1 MSEKA
6 NKTETA
12 ETSKPTEIGGASLS
26 GLSRPSGLS
35 KTDSPIATAIF
46 AREAVR
52 DGIARVYRALGRELP
67 PKASLLE
74 LLSDM
79 QLREFIADDD
89 RLRDLEFI
97 RVLGMNAEHK
107 RKVKRT
113 HALLAADTCTSFLE
127 TVEAKLEGRA
137 VQSRSCD
144 ISEAETRRAYIDV
157 YLEEAGWD
165 VLENDGV
172 ALPGKACVE
181 IKVEGMP
188 NNTGEGFCDYVLYG
202 RDLKPL
208 AVIEAKKTSVGPEKG
223 RQQVKLYGECLE
235 KKYGYTPIL
244 YYTNGYQIWCIDGF
258 YPSRQIRAFHTVD
271 ELERLIQK
279 RNRKSLKGIDLK
291 VNRDIAGRDYQ
302 ITAVTKICEK
312 LSDKKRAGLLV
323 MATGTG
329 KTRTVISLVDVLS
342 RQNWVTNVLFLA
354 DRTSLV
360 KQAHDA
366 FKDHLPDYPRS
377 VISDAALKG
386 SPNARISFST
396 YQTMINKIDGVEKEF
411 TAGRFDLVVV
421 DEAHRSIFNKFGA
434 IFKYFDALLVGL
446 TATPRGEVDKN
457 TYSLFQCESD
467 IPDFDYSMEQGFKDD
482 VLKPYRVVTRTSHV
496 LSRGI
501 TYRECS
507 DEERKQLDE
516 AFDDEPPD
524 RIESSR
530 IFNTVYNQDTV
541 DKVID
546 EVLERGLKVEGGE
559 TIGKTIVFAYNHKH
573 ADLIVKRIK
582 ERHPHDDDWCQ
593 LVDNYVNYAD
603 TLVEKFKHD
612 PKFRIAV
619 SVDMLD
625 TGIDVPEVLNLVFF
639 KPVRSRI
646 KFIQM
651 IGRGTRPCKHV
662 FAPGKDKTEFRIFD
676 YCDNFKFFGQQKNE
690 VEVEKSLSVSQQA
703 FAARVGILV
712 ELQKAENRKYLFN
725 KNYHIELQKEL
736 LAQVLRLKDDAH
748 SCRIQVREMMP
759 HIDRY
764 ITAESWQCVSEVQM
778 AEINRY
784 IAPLVDCGE
793 SDDIRT
799 KMYDLRMLRIQ
810 LAILMSGNLTKK
822 VMKDVEAVVAMAKIL
837 MTKYSIPEVEA
848 KNEDIESLVNEMFWK
863 LPSVEAVENWRRKLR
878 DIMKYATGE
887 GENIVFVDIGDVI
900 TPGDP
905 VDVGIEFRTY
915 RQKVIDF
922 LRENWSLPVVEKIH
936 KLEPLTDADM
946 GELED
951 ILWHKL
957 GTKADYDG
965 EDYAGSLA
973 GFVRSLVGLDQVA
986 VNEKFGQYLT
996 GNVLNANQQE
1006 FVKMVINYVREN
1018 GEITRND
1025 LVNSYPFRFMKPAI
1039 QLFGD
1044 KMPLLLDVIA
1054 ELEKLLPKAA

>member
-1 MSEKA
+1 MTIKDI
-6 NKTETA
+6 KQKIA
-12 ETSKPTEIGGASLS
+12 EVAGKKDPA
-26 GLSRPSGLS
+26 
-35 KTDSPIATAIF
+35 ATAV
-46 AREAVR
+46 ACRGAVR
-52 DGIARVYRALGRELP
+52 DCVGAIYQSKGVEIP

-74 LLSDM
+74 LLSDAPV
-79 QLREFIADDD
+79 REFIADDD
-89 RLRDLEFI
+89 RLRDLEFV
-97 RVLGMNAEHK
+97 RVLGMNAEHN

-113 HALLAADTCTSFLE
+113 HAQFAADACTSFLE
-127 TVEAKLEGRA
+127 AVEAKLEGRTMPP
-137 VQSRSCD
+137 RSYD
-144 ISEAETRRAYIDV
+144 INEAETRRAYIDV

-165 VLENDGV
+165 VLEAEG
-172 ALPGKACVE
+172 AMLPGKACVE

-188 NNTGEGFCDYVLYG
+188 NSAGEGFCDYVLYG

-208 AVIEAKKTSVGPEKG
+208 AVVEAKKTTVGPEKG
-223 RQQVKLYGECLE
+223 RQQVKLYGECLK

-258 YPSRQIRAFHTVD
+258 YPSRKIRAFHTID

-279 RNRKSLKGIDLK
+279 RDRKSLKGIDLQI
-291 VNRDIAGRDYQ
+291 NRDIAGRDYQ

-329 KTRTVISLVDVLS
+329 KTRTVISLVDVLE

-366 FKDHLPDYPRS
+366 FQEHLPDYPRS

-386 SPNARISFST
+386 SSNARISFST
-396 YQTMINKIDGVEKEF
+396 YQTMINKIDGAEKEF

-421 DEAHRSIFNKFGA
+421 DEAHRSIFNKYGA

-457 TYSLFQCESD
+457 TYSIFQCESD
-467 IPDFDYSMEQGFKDD
+467 VPDFDYSMEQGFKDD
-482 VLKPYRVVTRTSHV
+482 VLKPYRVVSRTSQV

-516 AFDDEPPD
+516 AFNDEPPD
-524 RIESSR
+524 EIAASR

-546 EVLERGLKVEGGE
+546 EVIERGLKVDGGE
-559 TIGKTIVFAYNHKH
+559 TIGKTIIFAYNHRH

-582 ERHPHDDDWCQ
+582 ERYPHDDDWCQ

-612 PKFRIAV
+612 SKFRIAV

-625 TGIDVPEVLNLVFF
+625 TGIDVPEILNLVFF

-651 IGRGTRPCKHV
+651 IGRGTRPCKNV

-676 YCDNFKFFGQQKNE
+676 YCDNFKFFGQQKPE
-690 VEVEKSLSVSQQA
+690 TEAAKTLSISQQA

-712 ELQKAENRKYLFN
+712 ELQKAQNRQFQFN
-725 KNYHIELQKEL
+725 KDYHAELQKEL
-736 LAQVLRLKDDAH
+736 QGQILKLKDEAH

-759 HIDRY
+759 HIDRFC
-764 ITAESWQCVSEVQM
+764 ALESWQCISEVQM

-784 IAPLVDCGE
+784 VAPLVDGGE
-793 SDDIRT
+793 GDDIRT

-810 LAILMSGNLTKK
+810 LAILVNGGLTKK
-822 VMKDVEAVVAMAKIL
+822 VMKDVEAVVTMARIL

-848 KNEDIESLVNEMFWK
+848 KSEDIEALADELFWK
-863 LPSVEAVENWRRKLR
+863 EPTLEAVEKWRRKLR
-878 DIMKYATGE
+878 DIMKYASGDGE
-887 GENIVFVDIGDVI
+887 SVVFVDIEDVI
-900 TPGDP
+900 KPGDP
-905 VDVGIEFRTY
+905 IDIGIEFRTY
-915 RQKVIDF
+915 RQKVIDY
-922 LRENWSLPVVEKIH
+922 LRENWSLPVVEKIQ
-936 KLEPLTDADM
+936 KLEPLTNDDM
-946 GELED
+946 AELED

-957 GTKADYDG
+957 GSKTDYDG
-965 EDYAGSLA
+965 EDYPGSLA
-973 GFVRSLVGLDQVA
+973 GFVRSLVGLDQEA

-996 GNVLNANQQE
+996 GTVFNSSQQE
-1006 FVKMVINYVREN
+1006 FIKMVINYVREN

-1025 LVNSYPFRFMKPAI
+1025 LVNSYPFKFLQPV

-1044 KMPLLLDVIA
+1044 KMPLLLDVISK
-1054 ELEKLLPKAA
+1054 LEHLVATAA

>member
-1 MSEKA
+1 M
-6 NKTETA
+6 
-12 ETSKPTEIGGASLS
+12 
-26 GLSRPSGLS
+26 
-35 KTDSPIATAIF
+35 
-46 AREAVR
+46 
-52 DGIARVYRALGRELP
+52 
-67 PKASLLE
+67 
-74 LLSDM
+74 
-79 QLREFIADDD
+79 
-89 RLRDLEFI
+89 
-97 RVLGMNAEHK
+97 
-107 RKVKRT
+107 
-113 HALLAADTCTSFLE
+113 
-127 TVEAKLEGRA
+127 
-137 VQSRSCD
+137 
-144 ISEAETRRAYIDV
+144 
-157 YLEEAGWD
+157 
-165 VLENDGV
+165 
-172 ALPGKACVE
+172 
-181 IKVEGMP
+181 
-188 NNTGEGFCDYVLYG
+188 
-202 RDLKPL
+202 
-208 AVIEAKKTSVGPEKG
+208 
-223 RQQVKLYGECLE
+223 
-235 KKYGYTPIL
+235 
-244 YYTNGYQIWCIDGF
+244 
-258 YPSRQIRAFHTVD
+258 
-271 ELERLIQK
+271 
-279 RNRKSLKGIDLK
+279 
-291 VNRDIAGRDYQ
+291 
-302 ITAVTKICEK
+302 
-312 LSDKKRAGLLV
+312 
-323 MATGTG
+323 
-329 KTRTVISLVDVLS
+329 
-342 RQNWVTNVLFLA
+342 
-354 DRTSLV
+354 
-360 KQAHDA
+360 
-366 FKDHLPDYPRS
+366 
-377 VISDAALKG
+377 
-386 SPNARISFST
+386 
-396 YQTMINKIDGVEKEF
+396 
-411 TAGRFDLVVV
+411 
-421 DEAHRSIFNKFGA
+421 
-434 IFKYFDALLVGL
+434 
-446 TATPRGEVDKN
+446 
-457 TYSLFQCESD
+457 
-467 IPDFDYSMEQGFKDD
+467 
-482 VLKPYRVVTRTSHV
+482 
-496 LSRGI
+496 
-501 TYRECS
+501 
-507 DEERKQLDE
+507 
-516 AFDDEPPD
+516 
-524 RIESSR
+524 
-530 IFNTVYNQDTV
+530 
-541 DKVID
+541 
-546 EVLERGLKVEGGE
+546 
-559 TIGKTIVFAYNHKH
+559 
-573 ADLIVKRIK
+573 
-582 ERHPHDDDWCQ
+582 
-593 LVDNYVNYAD
+593 NYAD

-651 IGRGTRPCKHV
+651 IGRGTRPCKNV

-725 KNYHIELQKEL
+725 KNYHIELQKAL

-793 SDDIRT
+793 GDDIRT

-810 LAILMSGNLTKK
+810 LAILMSGDLTKK

-922 LRENWSLPVVEKIH
+922 LRENWSLPVVEKIY

-973 GFVRSLVGLDQVA
+973 GFVRSLVGLDQAA

-996 GNVLNANQQE
+996 GNVFNANQQE

-1054 ELEKLLPKAA
+1054 EVEKLLPKAA

>member
-1 MSEKA
+1 MTIKDIIR
-6 NKTETA
+6 KVA
-12 ETSKPTEIGGASLS
+12 EAVGKKDPA
-26 GLSRPSGLS
+26 
-35 KTDSPIATAIF
+35 ATAI
-46 AREAVR
+46 ACRGAVR
-52 DGIARVYRALGRELP
+52 DCVGEIYKRKGAEMP
-67 PKASLLE
+67 SKASLLE
-74 LLSDM
+74 LLADT
-79 QLREFIADDD
+79 LVREFVADDD
-89 RLRDLEFI
+89 RMRDLEFVRI
-97 RVLGMNAEHK
+97 LGINAEHN

-113 HALLAADTCTSFLE
+113 HAQLAAETCTSFLE
-127 TVEAKLEGRA
+127 SVDAKLDGRA
-137 VQSRSCD
+137 AAQRPRS
-144 ISEAETRRAYIDV
+144 ITEAETRHAYIDV
-157 YLEEAGWD
+157 YLEEAGWE
-165 VLENDGV
+165 VLEIEG
-172 ALPGKACVE
+172 AMLPGKACVE

-258 YPSRQIRAFHTVD
+258 YPSRQVRAFHTLE
-271 ELERLIQK
+271 ELERLIQ
-279 RNRKSLKGIDLK
+279 RRGRKSLRDIDLQI
-291 VNRDIAGRDYQ
+291 NRDIAGRDYQ

-312 LSDKKRAGLLV
+312 FSDRKRAGLLV

-329 KTRTVISLVDVLS
+329 KTRTVISLVDVLE
-342 RQNWVTNVLFLA
+342 RHNWVTNVLFLA

-366 FKDHLPDYPRS
+366 FQEHLPDYPRS
-377 VISDAALKG
+377 VVSDAALKG
-386 SPNARISFST
+386 SSNARICFST
-396 YQTMINKIDGVEKEF
+396 YQTMINKIDGTEKEF

-421 DEAHRSIFNKFGA
+421 DEAHRSIFNKYGA

-467 IPDFDYSMEQGFKDD
+467 VPDFDYSMEQGFKDG
-482 VLKPYRVVTRTSHV
+482 VLKPYRVVSRTSHV
-496 LSRGI
+496 LSCGI

-516 AFDDEPPD
+516 AFDDVPPD

-546 EVLERGLKVEGGE
+546 EVLERGLKIDGGE
-559 TIGKTIVFAYNHKH
+559 TIGKTIIFAYNHKH

-582 ERHPHDDDWCQ
+582 KRHPHDDDWCQ

-603 TLVEKFKHD
+603 SLVEKFKHD

-625 TGIDVPEVLNLVFF
+625 TGIDVPEILNLVFF

-651 IGRGTRPCKHV
+651 IGRGTRPCKNV
-662 FAPGKDKTEFRIFD
+662 FAPGKDKTEFRILD
-676 YCDNFKFFGQQKNE
+676 YCENFKFFGHQKNE

-703 FAARVGILV
+703 FAVRVGILV

-725 KNYHIELQKEL
+725 KNYHVELQKEL
-736 LAQVLRLKDDAH
+736 LAQVLGLKDDAH

-764 ITAESWQCVSEVQM
+764 CTPESWQCVSEVQM

-784 IAPLVDCGE
+784 IAPLVDGGE
-793 SDDIRT
+793 GDDIRT

-810 LAILMSGNLTKK
+810 LAILMCGDLTKK
-822 VMKDVEAVVAMAKIL
+822 VINDVEAVIAMAKIL

-848 KNEDIESLVNEMFWK
+848 KSEDIESLVNEMFWK
-863 LPSVEAVENWRRKLR
+863 MPSIEAVENWRRKLR
-878 DIMKYATGE
+878 DIMKFATGE

-905 VDVGIEFRTY
+905 VNVGIEFRTY

-957 GTKADYDG
+957 GSKIDYDG

-973 GFVRSLVGLDQVA
+973 GFVRSLVGLDQAA
-986 VNEKFGQYLT
+986 VNEKFGRYLT
-996 GNVLNANQQE
+996 GTVFNSNQQE

-1018 GEITRND
+1018 GEITRSD
-1025 LVNSYPFRFMKPAI
+1025 LVNSYPFKFMKPAI

-1044 KMPLLLDVIA
+1044 KMPLLLNVIT
-1054 ELEKLLPKAA
+1054 ELEKLIPSAA

>member
-1 MSEKA
+1 MTIKDLIRKIADVAGA
-6 NKTETA
+6 NDPA
-12 ETSKPTEIGGASLS
+12 
-26 GLSRPSGLS
+26 
-35 KTDSPIATAIF
+35 ATAVTC
-46 AREAVR
+46 RGAVR
-52 DGIARVYRALGRELP
+52 DCVGEIYKSKGAEMP

-74 LLSDM
+74 LLADTPV
-79 QLREFIADDD
+79 REFVADDD
-89 RLRDLEFI
+89 RFRDLEFV

-113 HALLAADTCTSFLE
+113 YAQLAAEISVDFLE
-127 TVEAKLEGRA
+127 MVDAKLNGGGRGVSA
-137 VQSRSCD
+137 LPSVPQPG

-165 VLENDGV
+165 VLEAEGTM
-172 ALPGKACVE
+172 LPGKACIE

-188 NNTGEGFCDYVLYG
+188 NNAGEGFCDYVLYG

-208 AVIEAKKTSVGPEKG
+208 AVIEAKKATVGPEKG

-258 YPSRQIRAFHTVD
+258 YPSRQIRAFHTLE

-279 RNRKSLKGIDLK
+279 RNRKSLKGIDLQI
-291 VNRDIAGRDYQ
+291 NRDIAGRDYQ

-329 KTRTVISLVDVLS
+329 KTRTVISLVDVLA
-342 RQNWVTNVLFLA
+342 RQNWITNVLFLA

-360 KQAHDA
+360 KQAHDS
-366 FKDHLPDYPRS
+366 FQEHLPDYPRS
-377 VISDAALKG
+377 VISDSALKG

-396 YQTMINKIDGVEKEF
+396 YQTMINKIDGAEKEF

-421 DEAHRSIFNKFGA
+421 DEAHRSIFNKYGA

-467 IPDFDYSMEQGFKDD
+467 VPDFDYSMEQGFKDD
-482 VLKPYRVVTRTSHV
+482 VLKPYRVVSRTSQV

-516 AFDDEPPD
+516 AFNDEPPD
-524 RIESSR
+524 EIAASR

-546 EVLERGLKVEGGE
+546 EVIERGLKVDGGE
-559 TIGKTIVFAYNHKH
+559 TIGKTIIFAYNHRH

-582 ERHPHDDDWCQ
+582 KRYPHDDDWCQ

-625 TGIDVPEVLNLVFF
+625 TGIDVPEILNLVFF

-651 IGRGTRPCKHV
+651 IGRGTRPCKNV

-676 YCDNFKFFGQQKNE
+676 YCDNFKFFGQQKPE
-690 VEVEKSLSVSQQA
+690 TEAAKALSISQQA

-712 ELQKAENRKYLFN
+712 ELQKAQNRQFQFN
-725 KNYHIELQKEL
+725 KDYHAELQKEL
-736 LAQVLRLKDDAH
+736 HGQVLKLKDEAH

-759 HIDRY
+759 HIDRFC
-764 ITAESWQCVSEVQM
+764 ASESWQCISEVQM

-784 IAPLVDCGE
+784 VAPLVDGGE
-793 SDDIRT
+793 GDDIRT
-799 KMYDLRMLRIQ
+799 KMYDLRMLRIE
-810 LAILMSGNLTKK
+810 LAVLMSGGLTDTVKR
-822 VMKDVEAVVAMAKIL
+822 DVEAVVAMVKIL
-837 MTKYSIPEVEA
+837 MTKYSIPQVEA
-848 KNEDIESLVNEMFWK
+848 KSEDIEALADEMFWRV
-863 LPSVEAVENWRRKLR
+863 PSIEAVEKWRRKLR
-878 DIMKYATGE
+878 DIMKYARGDGE
-887 GENIVFVDIGDVI
+887 EAVFVNIGDEI
-900 TPGDP
+900 KPGEP
-905 VDVGIEFRTY
+905 INIGIEFRTY
-915 RQKVIDF
+915 RQKVIDY
-922 LRENWSLPVVEKIH
+922 LRENWSLPVVEKIQ
-936 KLEPLTDADM
+936 KLEPLTDDDM
-946 GELED
+946 AELED

-957 GTKADYDG
+957 GSKTDYDG
-965 EDYAGSLA
+965 EDYPGSLA
-973 GFVRSLVGLDQVA
+973 GFVRSLVGLDQEA

-996 GNVLNANQQE
+996 GTVFNSSQQE
-1006 FVKMVINYVREN
+1006 FIKMVINYVREN

-1025 LVNSYPFRFMKPAI
+1025 LVNSYPFKFLHPV

-1044 KMPLLLDVIA
+1044 KMPLLLNVVT
-1054 ELEKLLPKAA
+1054 ELEKLLPRAA

>member
-1 MSEKA
+1 MTIKDI
-6 NKTETA
+6 KQKIA
-12 ETSKPTEIGGASLS
+12 EVAGKKDPA
-26 GLSRPSGLS
+26 
-35 KTDSPIATAIF
+35 ATAV
-46 AREAVR
+46 ACRGAVR
-52 DGIARVYRALGRELP
+52 DCVGAIYQSKGVEIP

-74 LLSDM
+74 LLSDAPV
-79 QLREFIADDD
+79 REFIADDD
-89 RLRDLEFI
+89 RLRDLEFV
-97 RVLGMNAEHK
+97 RVLGMNAEHN

-113 HALLAADTCTSFLE
+113 HAQFAADACTSFLE
-127 TVEAKLEGRA
+127 AVEAKLEGRTMPP
-137 VQSRSCD
+137 RSYD

-165 VLENDGV
+165 VLEAEG
-172 ALPGKACVE
+172 AMLPGKACVE

-188 NNTGEGFCDYVLYG
+188 NSAGEGFCDYVLYG

-208 AVIEAKKTSVGPEKG
+208 AVVEAKKTTVGPEKG
-223 RQQVKLYGECLE
+223 RQQVKLYGECLK

-258 YPSRQIRAFHTVD
+258 YPSRKIRAFHTID

-279 RNRKSLKGIDLK
+279 RDRKSLKGIDLQI
-291 VNRDIAGRDYQ
+291 NRDIAGRDYQ

-329 KTRTVISLVDVLS
+329 KTRTVISLVDVLE

-366 FKDHLPDYPRS
+366 FQEHLPDYPRS

-386 SPNARISFST
+386 SSNARISFST
-396 YQTMINKIDGVEKEF
+396 YQTMINKIDGAEKEF

-421 DEAHRSIFNKFGA
+421 DEAHRSIFNKYGA

-457 TYSLFQCESD
+457 TYSIFQCESD
-467 IPDFDYSMEQGFKDD
+467 VPDFDYSMEQGFKDD
-482 VLKPYRVVTRTSHV
+482 VLKPYRVVSRTSQV

-516 AFDDEPPD
+516 AFNDEPPD
-524 RIESSR
+524 EIAASR

-546 EVLERGLKVEGGE
+546 EVIERGLKVDGGE
-559 TIGKTIVFAYNHKH
+559 TIGKTIIFAYNHRH

-582 ERHPHDDDWCQ
+582 ERYPHDDDWCQ

-625 TGIDVPEVLNLVFF
+625 TGIDVPEILNLVFF

-651 IGRGTRPCKHV
+651 IGRGTRPCKNV

-676 YCDNFKFFGQQKNE
+676 YCDNFKFFGQQKPE
-690 VEVEKSLSVSQQA
+690 TEAAKTLSISQQA

-712 ELQKAENRKYLFN
+712 ELQKAQNRQFQFN
-725 KNYHIELQKEL
+725 KDYHAELQKEL
-736 LAQVLRLKDDAH
+736 QGQILKLKDEAH

-759 HIDRY
+759 HIDRFC
-764 ITAESWQCVSEVQM
+764 ASESWQCISEVQM

-784 IAPLVDCGE
+784 VAPLVDGGE
-793 SDDIRT
+793 GDDIRT

-810 LAILMSGNLTKK
+810 LAILVNGGLTKK
-822 VMKDVEAVVAMAKIL
+822 VMKDVEAVVAMARIL

-848 KNEDIESLVNEMFWK
+848 KSEDIEALADELFWK
-863 LPSVEAVENWRRKLR
+863 EPTLEAVEKWRRKLR
-878 DIMKYATGE
+878 DIMKYASGDGE
-887 GENIVFVDIGDVI
+887 SVVFVDIEDVI
-900 TPGDP
+900 KPGDP
-905 VDVGIEFRTY
+905 IDIGIEFRTY
-915 RQKVIDF
+915 RQKVIDY
-922 LRENWSLPVVEKIH
+922 LRENWSLPVVEKIQ
-936 KLEPLTDADM
+936 KLEPLTNDDM
-946 GELED
+946 AELED

-957 GTKADYDG
+957 GSKTDYDG
-965 EDYAGSLA
+965 EDYPGSLA
-973 GFVRSLVGLDQVA
+973 GFVRSLVGLDQEA

-996 GNVLNANQQE
+996 GTVFNSSQQE
-1006 FVKMVINYVREN
+1006 FIKMVINYVREN

-1025 LVNSYPFRFMKPAI
+1025 LVNSYPFKFLHPV

-1044 KMPLLLDVIA
+1044 KMPILLNVVT
-1054 ELEKLLPKAA
+1054 ELEKLLPRAA

>member
-1 MSEKA
+1 MTIKDLIR
-6 NKTETA
+6 KIA
-12 ETSKPTEIGGASLS
+12 EVAGKKDPA
-26 GLSRPSGLS
+26 
-35 KTDSPIATAIF
+35 ATAVACRGAI
-46 AREAVR
+46 R
-52 DGIARVYRALGRELP
+52 DGVGAIYKSKGTELP

-74 LLSDM
+74 LLADTSV
-79 QLREFIADDD
+79 REFIADDD
-89 RLRDLEFI
+89 CLRDLEFV
-97 RVLGMNAEHK
+97 RVLGMNAEHR
-107 RKVKRT
+107 RKVKRA
-113 HALLAADTCTSFLE
+113 HAQLAAETCTSFLE
-127 TVEAKLEGRA
+127 AVDAKLEGRVA
-137 VQSRSCD
+137 PGRPCG
-144 ISEAETRRAYIDV
+144 ITEAETRRAYIDV

-165 VLENDGV
+165 VLETEGTM
-172 ALPGKACVE
+172 LPGKACVE

-202 RDLKPL
+202 RDLRPL

-235 KKYGYTPIL
+235 RKYGYTPIL

-258 YPSRQIRAFHTVD
+258 YPSRQIRAFHTLE

-279 RNRKSLKGIDLK
+279 RGRKSLKGCDLRI
-291 VNRDIAGRDYQ
+291 NRDIAGRDYQ

-312 LSDKKRAGLLV
+312 LSDRKRAGLLV

-329 KTRTVISLVDVLS
+329 KTRTVISLVDVLA

-360 KQAHDA
+360 KQAHDS
-366 FKDHLPDYPRS
+366 FQDHLPDYTRS

-396 YQTMINKIDGVEKEF
+396 YQTMINKIDGEEKAF
-411 TAGRFDLVVV
+411 TAGRFDLIVV
-421 DEAHRSIFNKFGA
+421 DEAHRSIFNKYGA
-434 IFKYFDALLVGL
+434 IFRYFDALLVGL

-467 IPDFDYSMEQGFKDD
+467 VPDFDYSMEQGFTDD

-507 DEERKQLDE
+507 DEERKQLDT

-546 EVLERGLKVEGGE
+546 EVMERGLKVDGGE
-559 TIGKTIVFAYNHKH
+559 TIGKTIVFAYNHRH

-582 ERHPHDDDWCQ
+582 ERYPHDDDWCQ

-625 TGIDVPEVLNLVFF
+625 TGIDVPEILNLVFF

-651 IGRGTRPCKHV
+651 IGRGTRPCKNV
-662 FAPGKDKTEFRIFD
+662 FTPGKDKTEFRIFD
-676 YCDNFKFFGQQKNE
+676 YCDNFKFFGQRKNE
-690 VEVEKSLSVSQQA
+690 DESAKTLSVSQQA
-703 FAARVGILV
+703 FLARVGILL
-712 ELQKAENRKYLFN
+712 ELQKAKNRQFQFN
-725 KNYHIELQKEL
+725 KGYHAELQKEL
-736 LAQVLRLKDDAH
+736 LTQVLKLKDATH
-748 SCRIQVREMMP
+748 SCRLQVREMMP
-759 HIDRY
+759 HIDRF
-764 ITAESWQCVSEVQM
+764 TMPESWQCLSEVQTS
-778 AEINRY
+778 EIGRY
-784 IAPLVDCGE
+784 IAPLVDGGE
-793 SDDIRT
+793 GDDIRT
-799 KMYDLRMLRIQ
+799 KIYDLRMLRIERTV
-810 LAILMSGNLTKK
+810 LLSGGLSNE
-822 VMKDVEAVVAMAKIL
+822 VMNDVKAVVAMARIL

-848 KNEDIESLVNEMFWK
+848 KSEDIEALADELFWRIPSL
-863 LPSVEAVENWRRKLR
+863 EAVEKWRRKLR
-878 DIMKYATGE
+878 DVMKYACGDGE
-887 GENIVFVDIGDVI
+887 RIVFVDIGDKI
-900 TPGDP
+900 SPGDP
-905 VDVGIEFRTY
+905 VNAGIEFRTY
-915 RQKVIDF
+915 RQKVVDF
-922 LRENWSLPVVEKIH
+922 LRENWSLPVIERIH
-936 KLEPLTDADM
+936 KLQPLTDADM
-946 GELED
+946 NELED

-957 GTKADYDG
+957 GNKTDYEG
-965 EDYAGSLA
+965 EKYKGSLA
-973 GFVRSLVGLDQVA
+973 GFVRSLVGLDQAA
-986 VNEKFGQYLT
+986 VNEMFGQYLT
-996 GNVLNANQQE
+996 GNILNSRQQE
-1006 FVKMVINYVREN
+1006 FVKMIINYVREN
-1018 GEITRND
+1018 GEISRND
-1025 LVNSYPFRFMKPAI
+1025 LVNSYPFQFLQPV

-1044 KMPLLLDVIA
+1044 KMPLLLNVIM
-1054 ELEKLLPKAA
+1054 ELEKLLPRAA

>member
-1 MSEKA
+1 MTIKDIIR
-6 NKTETA
+6 KIA
-12 ETSKPTEIGGASLS
+12 EVAGKKDPA
-26 GLSRPSGLS
+26 
-35 KTDSPIATAIF
+35 AMAV
-46 AREAVR
+46 ACREAVR
-52 DGIARVYRALGRELP
+52 DGVGAIYQSKGVEMP

-74 LLSDM
+74 LLADAPV
-79 QLREFIADDD
+79 REFIGDDD
-89 RLRDLEFI
+89 RLRDLEFV
-97 RVLGMNAEHK
+97 RVLGMNAEHS
-107 RKVKRT
+107 RKVKRG
-113 HALLAADTCTSFLE
+113 HAQLAAEICTVFLE
-127 TVEAKLEGRA
+127 AVDAKIEGRVA
-137 VQSRSCD
+137 PPRSCD
-144 ISEAETRRAYIDV
+144 ITEAETRRTYIDV
-157 YLEEAGWD
+157 YLGEAGWD
-165 VLENDGV
+165 VLEKEG
-172 ALPGKACVE
+172 ATLPAKACVE

-244 YYTNGYQIWCIDGF
+244 YYTNGYQIRCIDGF
-258 YPSRQIRAFHTVD
+258 YPSRQIRAFHTID

-279 RNRKSLKGIDLK
+279 RNRKSLKGIDLQI
-291 VNRDIAGRDYQ
+291 NRDIAGRDYQ

-312 LSDKKRAGLLV
+312 FSDKKRAGLLV

-396 YQTMINKIDGVEKEF
+396 YQTMINKIDGADKEF
-411 TAGRFDLVVV
+411 AAGRFDLVVV
-421 DEAHRSIFNKFGA
+421 DEAHRSIFNKYGA

-482 VLKPYRVVTRTSHV
+482 VLKPYRVVSRTSQV

-516 AFDDEPPD
+516 VFNDEPPD
-524 RIESSR
+524 RIEASR
-530 IFNTVYNQDTV
+530 IFNTVYNQGTV

-546 EVLERGLKVEGGE
+546 EVLVRGLKVEGGE
-559 TIGKTIVFAYNHKH
+559 IIGKTIIFAYNHRH

-582 ERHPHDDDWCQ
+582 ERYPHDDDWCQ

-612 PKFRIAV
+612 PNFRIAV

-625 TGIDVPEVLNLVFF
+625 TGVDVPEVLNLVFF

-651 IGRGTRPCKHV
+651 IGRGTRPCKNI

-676 YCDNFKFFGQQKNE
+676 YCDNFKFFGQQKHD

-712 ELQKAENRKYLFN
+712 ELQKAENRKYQFN
-725 KNYHIELQKEL
+725 IDYHAELQKEL

-764 ITAESWQCVSEVQM
+764 RTPESWQCVSEVQM

-784 IAPLVDCGE
+784 IAPLVDGGE
-793 SDDIRT
+793 GEDIRT

-810 LAILMSGNLTKK
+810 LAILMSGGLTKK
-822 VMKDVEAVVAMAKIL
+822 VMKDVEAVVAMARIL

-848 KNEDIESLVNEMFWK
+848 KSKDIEAIVVEVFWNN
-863 LPSVEAVENWRRKLR
+863 PSIEAVENWRRKLR
-878 DIMKYATGE
+878 DIMKYASGD
-887 GENIVFVDIGDVI
+887 GENIVFVDIGDII

-922 LRENWSLPVVEKIH
+922 LQENWSLPVVEKIH

-957 GTKADYDG
+957 GSKTDYEG

-973 GFVRSLVGLDQVA
+973 GFVRSLVGLDQEA

-996 GNVLNANQQE
+996 GTVFNSNQQE

-1018 GEITRND
+1018 GEITCKD
-1025 LVNSYPFRFMKPAI
+1025 LANSYPFRLLNAV
-1039 QLFGD
+1039 QLFGE
-1044 KMPLLLDVIA
+1044 KMPILLDVITR
-1054 ELEKLLPKAA
+1054 LEKLLPTAA

>member
-1 MSEKA
+1 MTIKDIIR
-6 NKTETA
+6 KIA
-12 ETSKPTEIGGASLS
+12 EVAGKKDPA
-26 GLSRPSGLS
+26 
-35 KTDSPIATAIF
+35 ATAV
-46 AREAVR
+46 ACRGAVR
-52 DGIARVYRALGRELP
+52 DCVGAIYQSKGAEMP
-67 PKASLLE
+67 PKASLIE
-74 LLSDM
+74 LLAETPV
-79 QLREFIADDD
+79 REFIGDED
-89 RLRDLEFI
+89 RLRDLEFV
-97 RVLGMNAEHK
+97 RVLGMNAEHN
-107 RKVKRT
+107 RKVKRN
-113 HALLAADTCTSFLE
+113 HAQLAAEACTSFLE
-127 TVEAKLEGRA
+127 AVDAKLEGRA
-137 VQSRSCD
+137 AQPRSCN

-165 VLENDGV
+165 VLETEG
-172 ALPGKACVE
+172 AMLPGKACVE

-235 KKYGYTPIL
+235 KKYGYIPIL

-258 YPSRQIRAFHTVD
+258 YPSRQIRAFHTID

-279 RNRKSLKGIDLK
+279 RNRKSLKGIDLQI
-291 VNRDIAGRDYQ
+291 NRDIAGRDYQ

-329 KTRTVISLVDVLS
+329 KTRTVISLVDVLE

-396 YQTMINKIDGVEKEF
+396 YQTMINKIDGADKEF

-421 DEAHRSIFNKFGA
+421 DEAHRSIFNKYGA

-482 VLKPYRVVTRTSHV
+482 VLKPYRVVSRTSQV

-516 AFDDEPPD
+516 VFNDEPPD
-524 RIESSR
+524 RIEASR
-530 IFNTVYNQDTV
+530 IFNTVYNQGTV

-546 EVLERGLKVEGGE
+546 EVLVRGLKVEGGE
-559 TIGKTIVFAYNHKH
+559 IIGKTIIFAYNHRH

-582 ERHPHDDDWCQ
+582 ERYPHDDDWCQ

-612 PKFRIAV
+612 PNFRIAV

-651 IGRGTRPCKHV
+651 IGRGTRPCKNI

-676 YCDNFKFFGQQKNE
+676 YCDNFKFFGQQKHD

-712 ELQKAENRKYLFN
+712 ELQKAENRKYQFN
-725 KNYHIELQKEL
+725 IDYHAELQKEL

-764 ITAESWQCVSEVQM
+764 RTPESWQCVSEVQM
-778 AEINRY
+778 AEIRRY
-784 IAPLVDCGE
+784 IAPLIDG
-793 SDDIRT
+793 DDKADIRT
-799 KMYDLRMLRIQ
+799 KMFDLRMLRIE
-810 LAILMSGNLTKK
+810 LSILINGGVADS
-822 VMKDVEAVVAMAKIL
+822 VRKDVRAVVAMARIL

-848 KNEDIESLVNEMFWK
+848 QAEAIEDIADETFWWE
-863 LPSVEAVENWRRKLR
+863 PHIDAVENWRRKLR
-878 DIMKYATGE
+878 DIMKYASGDGDE
-887 GENIVFVDIGDVI
+887 IVFLDIRDEI
-900 TPGDP
+900 RPGER
-905 VDVGIEFRTY
+905 VDVGVEFKSY

-922 LRENWSLPVVEKIH
+922 LEENWSLPVVEKIH
-936 KLEPLTDADM
+936 RLEPLTNTDM
-946 GELED
+946 VELED
-951 ILWHKL
+951 IVWHKL
-957 GTKADYDG
+957 GSKNDYEG

-973 GFVRSLVGLDQVA
+973 GFVRSLVGLDQAA
-986 VNEKFGQYLT
+986 VNEKFGRYLT
-996 GNVLNANQQE
+996 GTVFTSRQQE
-1006 FVKMVINYVREN
+1006 FVKMIIDYVREN

-1025 LVNSYPFRFMKPAI
+1025 LVNSYPFKFLQPV
-1039 QLFGD
+1039 QLFGN
-1044 KMPLLLDVIA
+1044 KMPVLLEVIT
-1054 ELEKLLPKAA
+1054 EFESLLPKAA

>member
-1 MSEKA
+1 MTIKDLIR
-6 NKTETA
+6 KIA
-12 ETSKPTEIGGASLS
+12 EVAGKKEPA
-26 GLSRPSGLS
+26 
-35 KTDSPIATAIF
+35 ATAV
-46 AREAVR
+46 ACRGAVR
-52 DGIARVYRALGRELP
+52 DCVGEIYKSKGAEMP

-74 LLSDM
+74 LLADTPV
-79 QLREFIADDD
+79 REFVADDD
-89 RLRDLEFI
+89 RLRDLEFV

-113 HALLAADTCTSFLE
+113 YAQLAAEISSDFLE
-127 TVEAKLEGRA
+127 MVDAKLNGGGREA
-137 VQSRSCD
+137 TTLPSVPQQG

-165 VLENDGV
+165 VLEIEGTM
-172 ALPGKACVE
+172 LPGKACVE

-208 AVIEAKKTSVGPEKG
+208 AVIEAKKTTVGPEKG

-258 YPSRQIRAFHTVD
+258 YPSRQIRAFHTLE
-271 ELERLIQK
+271 ELERLMQK
-279 RNRKSLKGIDLK
+279 RERKSLKGIDLQI
-291 VNRDIAGRDYQ
+291 NRDIAGRDYQ

-329 KTRTVISLVDVLS
+329 KTRTVISLVDVLA
-342 RQNWVTNVLFLA
+342 RQNWITNVLFLA

-360 KQAHDA
+360 KQAHDS
-366 FKDHLPDYPRS
+366 FQEHLPDYPRS
-377 VISDAALKG
+377 VISDSALKG

-396 YQTMINKIDGVEKEF
+396 YQTMINKIDGAEKEF

-421 DEAHRSIFNKFGA
+421 DEAHRSIFNKYGA

-467 IPDFDYSMEQGFKDD
+467 VPDFDYSMEQGFKDD
-482 VLKPYRVVTRTSHV
+482 VLKPYRVVSRTSQV

-516 AFDDEPPD
+516 AFNDEPPD
-524 RIESSR
+524 EIAASR

-546 EVLERGLKVEGGE
+546 EVIERGLKVDGGE
-559 TIGKTIVFAYNHKH
+559 TIGKTIIFAYNHRH

-582 ERHPHDDDWCQ
+582 ERYPHDDDWCQ

-625 TGIDVPEVLNLVFF
+625 TGIDVPEILNLVFF

-651 IGRGTRPCKHV
+651 IGRGTRPCKNV

-676 YCDNFKFFGQQKNE
+676 YCDNFKFFGQQKPE
-690 VEVEKSLSVSQQA
+690 TEAAKTLSISQQA
-703 FAARVGILV
+703 FAARVGILF
-712 ELQKAENRKYLFN
+712 ELQKAQNRQFQFN
-725 KNYHIELQKEL
+725 KDYHAELQKEL
-736 LAQVLRLKDDAH
+736 QGQVLKLKDEAH

-759 HIDRY
+759 HIDRFC
-764 ITAESWQCVSEVQM
+764 ASESWQCISEVQM

-784 IAPLVDCGE
+784 VAPLVDGGE
-793 SDDIRT
+793 GDDIRT

-810 LAILMSGNLTKK
+810 LAILVNGGLTKK

-848 KNEDIESLVNEMFWK
+848 KSEDIEALADELFWK
-863 LPSVEAVENWRRKLR
+863 EPTLEAVEKWRRKLR
-878 DIMKYATGE
+878 DIMKYASGDGE
-887 GENIVFVDIGDVI
+887 RAVFVDIEDVI
-900 TPGDP
+900 KPGDP
-905 VDVGIEFRTY
+905 IDIGIEFRTY
-915 RQKVIDF
+915 RQKVIDY
-922 LRENWSLPVVEKIH
+922 LRENWSLPVVEKIQ
-936 KLEPLTDADM
+936 KLEPLTNDDM
-946 GELED
+946 AELED

-957 GTKADYDG
+957 GSKTDYDG
-965 EDYAGSLA
+965 EDYPGSLA
-973 GFVRSLVGLDQVA
+973 GFVRSLVGLDQEA

-996 GNVLNANQQE
+996 GTVFNSSQQE
-1006 FVKMVINYVREN
+1006 FIKMVINYVREN

-1025 LVNSYPFRFMKPAI
+1025 LVNSYPFKFLHPV

-1044 KMPLLLDVIA
+1044 KMPILLDVISK
-1054 ELEKLLPKAA
+1054 LEHLVATAA

>member
-1 MSEKA
+1 MTIKDLIR
-6 NKTETA
+6 KIA
-12 ETSKPTEIGGASLS
+12 EVAGKKDPA
-26 GLSRPSGLS
+26 
-35 KTDSPIATAIF
+35 ATAV
-46 AREAVR
+46 ACRGAVR
-52 DGIARVYRALGRELP
+52 DCVGEIYRSKGVEMP

-74 LLSDM
+74 LLADTPV
-79 QLREFIADDD
+79 REFVADDD
-89 RLRDLEFI
+89 RLRDLEFV

-113 HALLAADTCTSFLE
+113 HAQLAAETCTSFLE
-127 TVEAKLEGRA
+127 AVDAKLQGRLA
-137 VQSRSCD
+137 PGRSSN
-144 ISEAETRRAYIDV
+144 ITEAETRRAYIDV

-165 VLENDGV
+165 VLEAEGTM
-172 ALPGKACVE
+172 LPGKACVE

-188 NNTGEGFCDYVLYG
+188 NSAGEGFCDYVLYG

-208 AVIEAKKTSVGPEKG
+208 AIIEAKKTTVGPEKG

-258 YPSRQIRAFHTVD
+258 YPSRQVRAFHTLE
-271 ELERLIQK
+271 ELERLIQ
-279 RNRKSLKGIDLK
+279 RRDRKSLRDTDLQI
-291 VNRDIAGRDYQ
+291 NRDIAGRDYQ

-312 LSDKKRAGLLV
+312 LSDRKRAGLLV

-329 KTRTVISLVDVLS
+329 KTRTVISLVDVLE
-342 RQNWVTNVLFLA
+342 RHNWVTNVLFLA
-354 DRTSLV
+354 DRTPLV

-366 FKDHLPDYPRS
+366 FKDLLPDYPRS
-377 VISDAALKG
+377 VISDAALRG
-386 SPNARISFST
+386 SANARISFST

-421 DEAHRSIFNKFGA
+421 DEAHRSIFNKYGA
-434 IFKYFDALLVGL
+434 IFRYFDALLVGL

-467 IPDFDYSMEQGFKDD
+467 VPDFDYSMEQGFKDD
-482 VLKPYRVVTRTSHV
+482 VLKPYRVVSRTSQV

-516 AFDDEPPD
+516 AFNDEPPD
-524 RIESSR
+524 EIAASR

-546 EVLERGLKVEGGE
+546 EVIERGLKVDGGE
-559 TIGKTIVFAYNHKH
+559 TIGKTIIFAYNHRH

-582 ERHPHDDDWCQ
+582 ERYPHDDDWCQ

-625 TGIDVPEVLNLVFF
+625 TGIDVPEILNLVFF

-651 IGRGTRPCKHV
+651 IGRGTRPCKNV

-676 YCDNFKFFGQQKNE
+676 YCDNFKFFGQQKPE
-690 VEVEKSLSVSQQA
+690 TEAVKTLSISQQA

-712 ELQKAENRKYLFN
+712 ELQKAQNRQFQFN
-725 KNYHIELQKEL
+725 KDYHAELQKEL
-736 LAQVLRLKDDAH
+736 QGQILKLKDEAH

-759 HIDRY
+759 HIDRFC
-764 ITAESWQCVSEVQM
+764 ALESWQCISEVQM

-784 IAPLVDCGE
+784 VAPLVDGGE
-793 SDDIRT
+793 GDDIRT

-810 LAILMSGNLTKK
+810 LAILVNGGLTKK
-822 VMKDVEAVVAMAKIL
+822 VMKDVEAVVAMARIL

-848 KNEDIESLVNEMFWK
+848 KSEDIEALADELFWK
-863 LPSVEAVENWRRKLR
+863 EPTLEAVEKWRRKLR
-878 DIMKYATGE
+878 DIMKYASGDGE
-887 GENIVFVDIGDVI
+887 SVVFVDIEDVI
-900 TPGDP
+900 KPGDP
-905 VDVGIEFRTY
+905 IDIGIEFRTY
-915 RQKVIDF
+915 RQKVIDY
-922 LRENWSLPVVEKIH
+922 LRENWSLPVVEKIQ
-936 KLEPLTDADM
+936 KLEPLTNDDM
-946 GELED
+946 AELED

-957 GTKADYDG
+957 GSKTDYDG
-965 EDYAGSLA
+965 EDYPGSLA
-973 GFVRSLVGLDQVA
+973 GFVRSLVGLDQEA

-996 GNVLNANQQE
+996 GTVFNSSQQE
-1006 FVKMVINYVREN
+1006 FIKMVINYVREN

-1025 LVNSYPFRFMKPAI
+1025 LVNSYPFKFLHPV

-1044 KMPLLLDVIA
+1044 KMPLLLDVISK
-1054 ELEKLLPKAA
+1054 LEHLVATAA

>member
-1 MSEKA
+1 MTIKDLIR
-6 NKTETA
+6 KIA
-12 ETSKPTEIGGASLS
+12 EAVGKKD
-26 GLSRPSGLS
+26 PS
-35 KTDSPIATAIF
+35 ATAI
-46 AREAVR
+46 ACRGAVR
-52 DGIARVYRALGRELP
+52 DCVGEIYKRKGVEMP

-74 LLSDM
+74 LLADTSV
-79 QLREFIADDD
+79 REFIANDD
-89 RLRDLEFI
+89 RLRDLEFVRI
-97 RVLGMNAEHK
+97 LGMNAEHN
-107 RKVKRT
+107 RKVKRN
-113 HALLAADTCTSFLE
+113 HAQLAAETCTSFLE
-127 TVEAKLEGRA
+127 AVEAKLEGRTMPP
-137 VQSRSCD
+137 RSYD

-165 VLENDGV
+165 VLEAEG
-172 ALPGKACVE
+172 AMLTGKACVE

-188 NNTGEGFCDYVLYG
+188 NSSGDGFCDYVLYG

-235 KKYGYTPIL
+235 RKYGYTPIL

-258 YPSRQIRAFHTVD
+258 YPSRQIRAFHTID

-279 RNRKSLKGIDLK
+279 RDRKSLKGIDLQI
-291 VNRDIAGRDYQ
+291 NRDIAGRDYQ

-329 KTRTVISLVDVLS
+329 KTRTVISLVDVLE

-366 FKDHLPDYPRS
+366 FQEHLPDYPRS

-386 SPNARISFST
+386 SSSARISFST
-396 YQTMINKIDGVEKEF
+396 YQTMINKIDGAEKEF

-421 DEAHRSIFNKFGA
+421 DEAHRSIFNKYGA
-434 IFKYFDALLVGL
+434 IFKYFDALLIGL

-467 IPDFDYSMEQGFKDD
+467 VPDFDYSMEQGFKDD
-482 VLKPYRVVTRTSHV
+482 VLKPYRVVSRTSQV

-516 AFDDEPPD
+516 AFNDEPPD

-546 EVLERGLKVEGGE
+546 EVLERGLKVDGGE
-559 TIGKTIVFAYNHKH
+559 TIGKTIIFAYNHRH
-573 ADLIVKRIK
+573 ADLIVQHIK
-582 ERHPHDDDWCQ
+582 ERYPHGDDWCQ

-612 PKFRIAV
+612 PNFRIAV

-651 IGRGTRPCKHV
+651 IGRGTRPCKNL

-676 YCDNFKFFGQQKNE
+676 YCDNFKFFSQQRHE
-690 VEVEKSLSVSQQA
+690 DEAEKTLSVTQQS

-712 ELQKAENRKYLFN
+712 ELQNAKNREYQFN
-725 KNYHIELQKEL
+725 KDYHVDLQKDL
-736 LAQVLRLKDDAH
+736 IAQVLRLKDDAH

-759 HIDRY
+759 HIDHY
-764 ITAESWQCVSEVQM
+764 CTPGSWLCVSQVQM
-778 AEINRY
+778 AEIVRY
-784 IAPLVDCGE
+784 IAPLVEGGE
-793 SDDIRT
+793 GEDIRT
-799 KMYDLRMLRIQ
+799 KMYDLRMLRIE
-810 LAILMSGNLTKK
+810 LAVLMSGGLTKK

-837 MTKYSIPEVEA
+837 MTKYSIPEVES
-848 KNEDIESLVNEMFWK
+848 KSEDIEALANEMFWRM
-863 LPSVEAVENWRRKLR
+863 PSLEAVEKWRRKLR
-878 DIMKYATGE
+878 DIMKYAGGE
-887 GENIVFVDIGDVI
+887 GESIIYLDITDEI
-900 TPGDP
+900 KAGDP

-922 LRENWSLPVVEKIH
+922 LQENWSLPVIEKIH
-936 KLEPLTDADM
+936 KLEPLTEADM

-957 GTKADYDG
+957 GTKSDYDG
-965 EDYAGSLA
+965 EDYHGSLA
-973 GFVRSLVGLDQVA
+973 GFVRSLVGLDQEA

-996 GNVLNANQQE
+996 GTVFNSSQQE
-1006 FVKMVINYVREN
+1006 FIKMVINYVREN

-1025 LVNSYPFRFMKPAI
+1025 LVNSYPFKFLHPV

-1044 KMPLLLDVIA
+1044 KMPILLNVVT
-1054 ELEKLLPKAA
+1054 ELEKLLTRAA

>member
-1 MSEKA
+1 MTIKDLIRTIA
-6 NKTETA
+6 DVAGKNDPA
-12 ETSKPTEIGGASLS
+12 
-26 GLSRPSGLS
+26 
-35 KTDSPIATAIF
+35 ATAI
-46 AREAVR
+46 ACRGAVR
-52 DGIARVYRALGRELP
+52 DCVGEIYKSKGAEMP

-74 LLSDM
+74 LLADTPV
-79 QLREFIADDD
+79 REFIADDD
-89 RLRDLEFI
+89 RLRDLEFV

-113 HALLAADTCTSFLE
+113 HAQLAAEISVDFLE
-127 TVEAKLEGRA
+127 MVDAKLNGGGRGVSA
-137 VQSRSCD
+137 LPSVPQPG

-165 VLENDGV
+165 VLEAEGTMF
-172 ALPGKACVE
+172 PGKACIE

-208 AVIEAKKTSVGPEKG
+208 AVIEAKKTTVGPEKG

-258 YPSRQIRAFHTVD
+258 YPSRQIRAFHTLE

-279 RNRKSLKGIDLK
+279 RNRKSLKGIDLQI
-291 VNRDIAGRDYQ
+291 NRDIAGRDYQ

-329 KTRTVISLVDVLS
+329 KTRTVISLVDVLA
-342 RQNWVTNVLFLA
+342 RQNWITNVLFLA

-360 KQAHDA
+360 KQAHDS
-366 FKDHLPDYPRS
+366 FQEHLPDYPRS
-377 VISDAALKG
+377 VISDSALKG

-396 YQTMINKIDGVEKEF
+396 YQTMINKIDGAEKEF

-421 DEAHRSIFNKFGA
+421 DEAHRSIFNKYGA

-467 IPDFDYSMEQGFKDD
+467 VPDFDYSMEQGFKDD
-482 VLKPYRVVTRTSHV
+482 VLKPYRVVSRTSQV

-516 AFDDEPPD
+516 AFNDEPPD
-524 RIESSR
+524 EIAASR

-546 EVLERGLKVEGGE
+546 EVIERGLKVDGGE
-559 TIGKTIVFAYNHKH
+559 TIGKTIIFAYNHRH

-582 ERHPHDDDWCQ
+582 ERYPHDDDWCQ

-625 TGIDVPEVLNLVFF
+625 TGIDVPEILNLVFF

-651 IGRGTRPCKHV
+651 IGRGTRPCENV

-676 YCDNFKFFGQQKNE
+676 YCDNFRYFGQHKE
-690 VEVEKSLSVSQQA
+690 DVEASKTLSVSQQA

-712 ELQKAENRKYLFN
+712 ELQKAQNRIYQFN
-725 KNYHIELQKEL
+725 KDYHGELQKEL
-736 LAQVLRLKDDAH
+736 LAKVLELKDETH
-748 SCRIQVREMMP
+748 SCRIQVREMLP

-793 SDDIRT
+793 GDDIPT

-810 LAILMSGNLTKK
+810 LAILMSGDLTKK

-837 MTKYSIPEVEA
+837 MTKYSIPQVEA
-848 KNEDIESLVNEMFWK
+848 KSEDIESLVHELFWK
-863 LPSVEAVENWRRKLR
+863 MPSVEAVENSRSKLR

-905 VDVGIEFRTY
+905 VNVGIEFRTY

-922 LRENWSLPVVEKIH
+922 LQENWSLPVVEKIH
-936 KLEPLTDADM
+936 KLEPLTEADM

-957 GTKADYDG
+957 GSKTDYDG

-973 GFVRSLVGLDQVA
+973 GFVRSLVGLDQAA

-996 GNVLNANQQE
+996 GTVFNSNQQE

-1018 GEITRND
+1018 GEITCKD
-1025 LVNSYPFRFMKPAI
+1025 LANSYPFRLLNAV
-1039 QLFGD
+1039 QLFGE
-1044 KMPLLLDVIA
+1044 KMPILLDVITR
-1054 ELEKLLPKAA
+1054 LEKLLPTAA

>member
-1 MSEKA
+1 MTIKDLIRKIADVAGA
-6 NKTETA
+6 ND
-12 ETSKPTEIGGASLS
+12 PV
-26 GLSRPSGLS
+26 
-35 KTDSPIATAIF
+35 ATAVTC
-46 AREAVR
+46 RGAVR
-52 DGIARVYRALGRELP
+52 DCVGEIYKSKGAEMP

-74 LLSDM
+74 LLADTPV
-79 QLREFIADDD
+79 REFVADDD
-89 RLRDLEFI
+89 RLRDLEFV

-113 HALLAADTCTSFLE
+113 YAQLAAEISVDFLE
-127 TVEAKLEGRA
+127 MVDAKLNGGGRGVSA
-137 VQSRSCD
+137 LPSVPQPG

-165 VLENDGV
+165 VLETEGTM
-172 ALPGKACVE
+172 LPGKACIE

-208 AVIEAKKTSVGPEKG
+208 AVIEAKKTTVGPEKG

-258 YPSRQIRAFHTVD
+258 YPSRQIRAFHTLE

-279 RNRKSLKGIDLK
+279 RNRKSLKGIDLQI
-291 VNRDIAGRDYQ
+291 NRDIAGRDYQ

-329 KTRTVISLVDVLS
+329 KTRTVISLVDVLA

-360 KQAHDA
+360 SQAHDA
-366 FKDHLPDYPRS
+366 FMELLPDYPRS
-377 VISDAALKG
+377 VISDSALKG

-396 YQTMINKIDGVEKEF
+396 YQTMINKIDGAEKEF

-421 DEAHRSIFNKFGA
+421 DEAHRSIFNKYGA

-467 IPDFDYSMEQGFKDD
+467 VPDFDYSMEQGFKDG
-482 VLKPYRVVTRTSHV
+482 VLKPFRVVARTTCV

-507 DEERKQLDE
+507 DEERRQLDE
-516 AFDDEPPD
+516 AFNDEPPD
-524 RIESSR
+524 RIEASR
-530 IFNTVYNQDTV
+530 IFNTVFNQGTV

-546 EVLERGLKVEGGE
+546 DVLECSLKVDGGE
-559 TIGKTIVFAYNHKH
+559 TIGKTIIFAYNHEH
-573 ADLIVKRIK
+573 AKQIVDRINQK
-582 ERHPHDDDWCQ
+582 YPHNDDWCQ

-603 TLVEKFKHD
+603 SLVKKFKND

-651 IGRGTRPCKHV
+651 IGRGTRPCKNV

-676 YCDNFKFFGQQKNE
+676 YCDNFKFFGQQKPE
-690 VEVEKSLSVSQQA
+690 TEAAKTLSISQQA

-712 ELQKAENRKYLFN
+712 ELQKAQNRQFQFN
-725 KNYHIELQKEL
+725 KDYHVELQKEL
-736 LAQVLRLKDDAH
+736 QGQILKLKDEVH

-759 HIDRY
+759 HIDRFC
-764 ITAESWQCVSEVQM
+764 ASESWQCISEVQM

-784 IAPLVDCGE
+784 VAPLVDGGE
-793 SDDIRT
+793 GDDIRT

-810 LAILMSGNLTKK
+810 LAILVNGGLTKK
-822 VMKDVEAVVAMAKIL
+822 VMKDVEAVVAMARIL

-848 KNEDIESLVNEMFWK
+848 KSEDIEALADELFWK
-863 LPSVEAVENWRRKLR
+863 EPTLEAVEKWRRKLR
-878 DIMKYATGE
+878 DIMKYASGDGE
-887 GENIVFVDIGDVI
+887 SVVFVDIEDVI
-900 TPGDP
+900 KPGDP
-905 VDVGIEFRTY
+905 IDIGIEFRTY
-915 RQKVIDF
+915 RQKVIDY
-922 LRENWSLPVVEKIH
+922 LRENWSLPVVEKIP
-936 KLEPLTDADM
+936 KLEPLTNDDM
-946 GELED
+946 AELED

-957 GTKADYDG
+957 GSKTDYDG
-965 EDYAGSLA
+965 EDYPGSLA
-973 GFVRSLVGLDQVA
+973 GFVRSLVGLDQEA

-996 GNVLNANQQE
+996 GTVFNSSQQE
-1006 FVKMVINYVREN
+1006 FIKMVINYVREN

-1025 LVNSYPFRFMKPAI
+1025 LVNSYPFKFLHPV

-1044 KMPLLLDVIA
+1044 KMPIFLDVISK
-1054 ELEKLLPKAA
+1054 LEHLVATAA

>member
-1 MSEKA
+1 MTIKDLIR
-6 NKTETA
+6 KIA
-12 ETSKPTEIGGASLS
+12 EVAGKKDPA
-26 GLSRPSGLS
+26 
-35 KTDSPIATAIF
+35 ATAVACRGAI
-46 AREAVR
+46 R
-52 DGIARVYRALGRELP
+52 DGVGAIYKSKGTELP

-74 LLSDM
+74 LLADTSV
-79 QLREFIADDD
+79 REFIADDD
-89 RLRDLEFI
+89 CLRDLEFV
-97 RVLGMNAEHK
+97 RVLGMNAEHR
-107 RKVKRT
+107 RKVKRA
-113 HALLAADTCTSFLE
+113 HAQLAAETCTSFLE
-127 TVEAKLEGRA
+127 AVDAKLEGRVA
-137 VQSRSCD
+137 PGRPCG
-144 ISEAETRRAYIDV
+144 ITEAETRRAYIDV

-165 VLENDGV
+165 VLETEGTM
-172 ALPGKACVE
+172 LPGKACVE

-202 RDLKPL
+202 RDLRPL

-235 KKYGYTPIL
+235 RKYGYTPIL

-258 YPSRQIRAFHTVD
+258 YPSRQIRAFHTLE

-279 RNRKSLKGIDLK
+279 RGRKSLKGCDLRI
-291 VNRDIAGRDYQ
+291 NRDIAGRDYQ

-312 LSDKKRAGLLV
+312 LSDRKRAGLLV

-329 KTRTVISLVDVLS
+329 KTRTVISLVDVLA

-360 KQAHDA
+360 KQAHDS
-366 FKDHLPDYPRS
+366 FQDHLPDYTRS

-396 YQTMINKIDGVEKEF
+396 YQTMINKIDGEEKAF
-411 TAGRFDLVVV
+411 TAGRFDLIVV
-421 DEAHRSIFNKFGA
+421 DEAHRSIFNKYGA
-434 IFKYFDALLVGL
+434 IFRYFDALLVGL

-467 IPDFDYSMEQGFKDD
+467 VPDFDYSMEQGFTDD

-507 DEERKQLDE
+507 DEERKQLDT

-546 EVLERGLKVEGGE
+546 EVMERGLKVDGGE
-559 TIGKTIVFAYNHKH
+559 TIGKTIVFAYNHRH

-582 ERHPHDDDWCQ
+582 ERYPHDDDWCQ

-625 TGIDVPEVLNLVFF
+625 TGIDVPEILNLVFF

-651 IGRGTRPCKHV
+651 IGRGTRPCKNV
-662 FAPGKDKTEFRIFD
+662 FTPGKDKTEFRIFD
-676 YCDNFKFFGQQKNE
+676 YCDNFKFFGQRKNE
-690 VEVEKSLSVSQQA
+690 DESAKTLSVSQQA
-703 FAARVGILV
+703 FLARVGILL
-712 ELQKAENRKYLFN
+712 ELQKAKNRQFQFN
-725 KNYHIELQKEL
+725 KGYHAELQNEL
-736 LAQVLRLKDDAH
+736 LTQVLKLKDATH
-748 SCRIQVREMMP
+748 SCRLQVREMMP
-759 HIDRY
+759 HIDRF
-764 ITAESWQCVSEVQM
+764 TMPESWQCLSEVQTS
-778 AEINRY
+778 EIGRY
-784 IAPLVDCGE
+784 IAPLVDGGE
-793 SDDIRT
+793 GDDIRT
-799 KMYDLRMLRIQ
+799 KIYDLRMLRIERTV
-810 LAILMSGNLTKK
+810 LLSGGLSNE
-822 VMKDVEAVVAMAKIL
+822 VMNDVKAVVAMARIL

-848 KNEDIESLVNEMFWK
+848 KSEDIEALADELFWRIPSL
-863 LPSVEAVENWRRKLR
+863 EAVEKWRRKLR
-878 DIMKYATGE
+878 DVMKYACGDGE
-887 GENIVFVDIGDVI
+887 RIVFVDIGDKI
-900 TPGDP
+900 SPGDP
-905 VDVGIEFRTY
+905 VNAGIEFRTY
-915 RQKVIDF
+915 RQKVVDF
-922 LRENWSLPVVEKIH
+922 LRENWSLPVIERIH
-936 KLEPLTDADM
+936 KLQPLTDADM
-946 GELED
+946 NELED

-957 GTKADYDG
+957 GNKTDYEG
-965 EDYAGSLA
+965 EKYKGSLA
-973 GFVRSLVGLDQVA
+973 GFVRSLVGLDQAA
-986 VNEKFGQYLT
+986 VNEMFGQYLT
-996 GNVLNANQQE
+996 GNILNSRQQE
-1006 FVKMVINYVREN
+1006 FVKMIINYVREN
-1018 GEITRND
+1018 GEISRND
-1025 LVNSYPFRFMKPAI
+1025 LVNSYPFQFLQPV

-1044 KMPLLLDVIA
+1044 KMPLLLNVIM
-1054 ELEKLLPKAA
+1054 ELEKLLPRAA

>member
-1 MSEKA
+1 MTIKDLIRKISEVAGKKDPA
-6 NKTETA
+6 
-12 ETSKPTEIGGASLS
+12 
-26 GLSRPSGLS
+26 
-35 KTDSPIATAIF
+35 ATAVACRGAI
-46 AREAVR
+46 R
-52 DGIARVYRALGRELP
+52 DCVGVIYQSKGAEMP

-74 LLSDM
+74 LLADAPV
-79 QLREFIADDD
+79 REFIADDD
-89 RLRDLEFI
+89 RLRDLEFVRI
-97 RVLGMNAEHK
+97 LGMNAEHQ
-107 RKVKRT
+107 RKVKRP
-113 HALLAADTCTSFLE
+113 HAQLAAETCTSFLE
-127 TVEAKLEGRA
+127 VVDAKLEGRA
-137 VQSRSCD
+137 APERSCS
-144 ISEAETRRAYIDV
+144 ITEAETRRVYIDV

-165 VLENDGV
+165 VLETAG
-172 ALPGKACVE
+172 AMLPGKACVE

-208 AVIEAKKTSVGPEKG
+208 AVVEAKKTSVGPEKG

-258 YPSRQIRAFHTVD
+258 YPSRQIRAFHTLE
-271 ELERLIQK
+271 ELDRLIQK
-279 RNRKSLKGIDLK
+279 RERKSLKGIDLQI
-291 VNRDIAGRDYQ
+291 NRDIAGRDYQ

-312 LSDKKRAGLLV
+312 LSDRKRAGLLV

-329 KTRTVISLVDVLS
+329 KTRTVISLVDVLA

-360 KQAHDA
+360 KQAHDS
-366 FKDHLPDYPRS
+366 FQEHLPDYPRS
-377 VISDAALKG
+377 VISDSALKG

-396 YQTMINKIDGVEKEF
+396 YQTMINKIDGIEKDY
-411 TAGRFDLVVV
+411 TAGRFDLIVV
-421 DEAHRSIFNKFGA
+421 DEAHRSIFNKYGA
-434 IFKYFDALLVGL
+434 IFKYFDSLLVGL
-446 TATPRGEVDKN
+446 TATPRGDVDKN

-467 IPDFDYSMEQGFKDD
+467 VPDFDYSMEQGFKDD

-530 IFNTVYNQDTV
+530 IFNTVYNQGTV

-546 EVLERGLKVEGGE
+546 EVIDRGLKVDCGE
-559 TIGKTIVFAYNHKH
+559 TIGKTIIFAYNHKH
-573 ADLIVKRIK
+573 ADQIVKRIK
-582 ERHPHDDDWCQ
+582 VRYPHDDDWCQ

-651 IGRGTRPCKHV
+651 IGRGTRPCKNV

-676 YCDNFKFFGQQKNE
+676 YCDNFKFFGQQKHE
-690 VEVEKSLSVSQQA
+690 VEAERTLSVSQQS
-703 FAARVGILV
+703 FLARVGILV
-712 ELQKAENRKYLFN
+712 ELQKAQNRQYKFN
-725 KNYHIELQKEL
+725 KDYHTELQKEL
-736 LAQVLRLKDDAH
+736 LGQVLKLKDDSH

-759 HIDRY
+759 HLDRF
-764 ITAESWQCVSEVQM
+764 AKSEAWQCVSEVQM
-778 AEINRY
+778 SEIGRY
-784 IAPLVDCGE
+784 IAPLIDGGE
-793 SDDIRT
+793 SEDIRI

-810 LAILMSGNLTKK
+810 SALLLNGGLTKK

-848 KNEDIESLVNEMFWK
+848 KSEDIEALAEDIFWK
-863 LPSVEAVENWRRKLR
+863 QPSLEAVENWRRKLR
-878 DIMKYATGE
+878 DIMKYASGD
-887 GENIVFVDIGDVI
+887 GDKIVFVDIEDEI
-900 TPGDP
+900 KPGDKI
-905 VDVGIEFRTY
+905 DIGIEFRTY

-922 LRENWSLPVVEKIH
+922 LQENWSLPVVEKIH

-946 GELED
+946 AELED

-957 GTKADYDG
+957 GSKTDYDG
-965 EDYAGSLA
+965 EDYVGSLA
-973 GFVRSLVGLDQVA
+973 GFVRSLVGLDQEA

-996 GNVLNANQQE
+996 GSVFNSSQQE

-1025 LVNSYPFRFMKPAI
+1025 LVNSYPFRFLKPV

-1044 KMPLLLDVIA
+1044 KMPLLLNVIT

>member
-1 MSEKA
+1 VTIKDLIR
-6 NKTETA
+6 KIA
-12 ETSKPTEIGGASLS
+12 EVAGKKDPA
-26 GLSRPSGLS
+26 
-35 KTDSPIATAIF
+35 ATAV
-46 AREAVR
+46 ACRGAVR
-52 DGIARVYRALGRELP
+52 DCVGEIYRSKGAEMP

-74 LLSDM
+74 LLADTSV
-79 QLREFIADDD
+79 REFIGDDD
-89 RLRDLEFI
+89 RLRDLEFAL
-97 RVLGMNAEHK
+97 VLGMNAEHE

-113 HALLAADTCTSFLE
+113 HAQLAAETCTSFLE
-127 TVEAKLEGRA
+127 AVDAKLEGRA
-137 VQSRSCD
+137 APERSYN
-144 ISEAETRRAYIDV
+144 ITEAETRRAYIDV

-165 VLENDGV
+165 VLETEG
-172 ALPGKACVE
+172 AMLPSKACVE
-181 IKVEGMP
+181 IKAEGMP
-188 NNTGEGFCDYVLYG
+188 NLTGEGFCDYVLYG

-223 RQQVKLYGECLE
+223 RQQVKLYGECLQ

-258 YPSRQIRAFHTVD
+258 YPSRQIRAFHTLE
-271 ELERLIQK
+271 ELERLMQK
-279 RNRKSLKGIDLK
+279 RERKSLKGIDLQI
-291 VNRDIAGRDYQ
+291 NRDIAGRDYQ

-329 KTRTVISLVDVLS
+329 KTRTVISLVDVLA
-342 RQNWVTNVLFLA
+342 RQNWITNVLFLA

-360 KQAHDA
+360 KQAHDS
-366 FKDHLPDYPRS
+366 FQEHLPDYPRS
-377 VISDAALKG
+377 VISDSALKG

-396 YQTMINKIDGVEKEF
+396 YQTMINKIDGAEKEF

-421 DEAHRSIFNKFGA
+421 DEAHRSIFNKYGA
-434 IFKYFDALLVGL
+434 IFKYFDAMLVGL

-467 IPDFDYSMEQGFKDD
+467 VPDFDYSMEQGFKDD
-482 VLKPYRVVTRTSHV
+482 VLKPYRVVTRTSQV

-546 EVLERGLKVEGGE
+546 EVMERGLKVDGGE
-559 TIGKTIVFAYNHKH
+559 TIGKTIIFAYNHKH
-573 ADLIVKRIK
+573 ADQIVKRIK
-582 ERHPHDDDWCQ
+582 ERYPHDDDWCQ

-603 TLVEKFKHD
+603 TLVEKFKYD
-612 PKFRIAV
+612 PKFRVAV

-651 IGRGTRPCKHV
+651 IGRGTRPCKNV

-676 YCDNFKFFGQQKNE
+676 YCDNFKFFGQQRHE
-690 VEVEKSLSVSQQA
+690 VEAERTLSVSQQI
-703 FAARVGILV
+703 FATQVGVLV
-712 ELQKAENRKYLFN
+712 ELQKAQNRTTIFA
-725 KNYHIELQKEL
+725 KNYRSDLCREL

-748 SCRIQVREMMP
+748 SCRIQVREAMP

-764 ITAESWQCVSEVQM
+764 ATSEAWECVSQVQKS
-778 AEINRY
+778 EIIRY
-784 IAPLVDCGE
+784 IAPLVDSCE
-793 SDDIRT
+793 ASDVKT
-799 KMYDLRMLRIQ
+799 KIYDLRMLRIE
-810 LAILMSGNLTKK
+810 LATLVNGDATTIIERQTA
-822 VMKDVEAVVAMAKIL
+822 KDVAAVVAMARL
-837 MTKYSIPEVEA
+837 LTRKYSIPEVEA
-848 KNEDIESLVNEMFWK
+848 KSEDIEALTQEMFWRP
-863 LPSVEAVENWRRKLR
+863 PSVEAVETWRRRLR
-878 DIMKYATGE
+878 DTMKYATGD
-887 GENIVFVDIGDVI
+887 GEAVVYVNIGDEMK
-900 TPGDP
+900 PGDP
-905 VDVGIEFRTY
+905 VSVGVEFRTY

-922 LRENWSLPVVEKIH
+922 LQENWSLPVIEKIH
-936 KLEPLTDADM
+936 KLQPLTDADM

-957 GTKADYDG
+957 GSKTDYD
-965 EDYAGSLA
+965 EEKYSGSLA
-973 GFVRSLVGLDQVA
+973 GFVRSLVGLDQDA

-996 GNVLNANQQE
+996 GNVLNSNQQE

-1018 GEITRND
+1018 GEISRSD
-1025 LVNSYPFRFMKPAI
+1025 LVNSYPFQFMHPV

-1044 KMPLLLDVIA
+1044 KMPLLLNVIA
-1054 ELEKLLPKAA
+1054 ELEKLLPRAA

>member
-1 MSEKA
+1 MTIKDLIR
-6 NKTETA
+6 KIA
-12 ETSKPTEIGGASLS
+12 EVAGKKDPA
-26 GLSRPSGLS
+26 
-35 KTDSPIATAIF
+35 ATAVACRGAI
-46 AREAVR
+46 R
-52 DGIARVYRALGRELP
+52 DGVGAIYKSKGTELP

-74 LLSDM
+74 LLADTSV
-79 QLREFIADDD
+79 REFIADDD
-89 RLRDLEFI
+89 CLRDLEFV
-97 RVLGMNAEHK
+97 RVLGMNAEHR
-107 RKVKRT
+107 RKVKRA
-113 HALLAADTCTSFLE
+113 HAQLAAETCTSFLE
-127 TVEAKLEGRA
+127 AVDAKLEGRVA
-137 VQSRSCD
+137 PGRPCG
-144 ISEAETRRAYIDV
+144 ITEAETRRAYIDV

-165 VLENDGV
+165 VLETEGTM
-172 ALPGKACVE
+172 LPGKACVE

-202 RDLKPL
+202 RDLRPL

-235 KKYGYTPIL
+235 RKYGYTPIL

-258 YPSRQIRAFHTVD
+258 YPSRQIRAFHTLE

-279 RNRKSLKGIDLK
+279 RGRKSLKGCDLRI
-291 VNRDIAGRDYQ
+291 NRDIAGRDYQ

-312 LSDKKRAGLLV
+312 LSDRKRAGLLV

-329 KTRTVISLVDVLS
+329 KTRTVISLVDVLA

-360 KQAHDA
+360 KQAHDS
-366 FKDHLPDYPRS
+366 FQDHLPDYTRS

-396 YQTMINKIDGVEKEF
+396 YQTMINKIDGEEKAF
-411 TAGRFDLVVV
+411 TAGRFDLIVV
-421 DEAHRSIFNKFGA
+421 DEAHRSIFNKYGA
-434 IFKYFDALLVGL
+434 IFRYFDALLVGL

-467 IPDFDYSMEQGFKDD
+467 VPDFDYSMEQGFTDD

-507 DEERKQLDE
+507 DEEREQLDT

-546 EVLERGLKVEGGE
+546 EVMERGLKVDGGE
-559 TIGKTIVFAYNHKH
+559 TIGKTIVFAYNHRH

-582 ERHPHDDDWCQ
+582 ERYPHDDDWCQ

-625 TGIDVPEVLNLVFF
+625 TGIDVPEILNLVFF

-651 IGRGTRPCKHV
+651 IGRGTRPCKNV
-662 FAPGKDKTEFRIFD
+662 FTPGKDKTEFRIFD
-676 YCDNFKFFGQQKNE
+676 YCDNFKFFGQRKNE
-690 VEVEKSLSVSQQA
+690 DESAKTLSVSQQA
-703 FAARVGILV
+703 FLARVGILL
-712 ELQKAENRKYLFN
+712 ELQKAKNRQFQFN
-725 KNYHIELQKEL
+725 KGYHAELQKEL
-736 LAQVLRLKDDAH
+736 LTQVLKLKDATH
-748 SCRIQVREMMP
+748 SCRLQVREMMP
-759 HIDRY
+759 HIDRF
-764 ITAESWQCVSEVQM
+764 TMPESWQCLSEVQTS
-778 AEINRY
+778 EIGRY
-784 IAPLVDCGE
+784 IAPLVDGGE
-793 SDDIRT
+793 GDDIRT
-799 KMYDLRMLRIQ
+799 KIYDLRMLRIERTV
-810 LAILMSGNLTKK
+810 LLSGGLSNE
-822 VMKDVEAVVAMAKIL
+822 VMNDVKAVVAMARIL

-848 KNEDIESLVNEMFWK
+848 KSEDIEALADELFWRIPSL
-863 LPSVEAVENWRRKLR
+863 EAVEKWRRKLR
-878 DIMKYATGE
+878 DVMKYACGDGE
-887 GENIVFVDIGDVI
+887 RIVFVDIGDKI
-900 TPGDP
+900 SPGDP
-905 VDVGIEFRTY
+905 VNAGIEFRTY
-915 RQKVIDF
+915 RQKVVDF
-922 LRENWSLPVVEKIH
+922 LRENWSLPVIERIH
-936 KLEPLTDADM
+936 KLQPLTDADM
-946 GELED
+946 NELED

-957 GTKADYDG
+957 GNKTDYEG
-965 EDYAGSLA
+965 EKYKGSLA
-973 GFVRSLVGLDQVA
+973 GFVRSLVGLDQAA
-986 VNEKFGQYLT
+986 VNEMFGQYLT
-996 GNVLNANQQE
+996 GNILNSRQQE
-1006 FVKMVINYVREN
+1006 FVKMIINYVREN
-1018 GEITRND
+1018 GEISRND
-1025 LVNSYPFRFMKPAI
+1025 LVNSYPFQFLQPV

-1044 KMPLLLDVIA
+1044 KMPLLLNVIM
-1054 ELEKLLPKAA
+1054 ELEKLLPRAA

>member
-1 MSEKA
+1 MTIKDLMRKIA
-6 NKTETA
+6 DVAGKKDPA
-12 ETSKPTEIGGASLS
+12 
-26 GLSRPSGLS
+26 
-35 KTDSPIATAIF
+35 ATAV
-46 AREAVR
+46 ACRGAVR
-52 DGIARVYRALGRELP
+52 DCVGAIYQSKGVEIP

-74 LLSDM
+74 LLSDAPV
-79 QLREFIADDD
+79 REFIADDD
-89 RLRDLEFI
+89 RLRDLEFV
-97 RVLGMNAEHK
+97 RVLGMNAEHN

-113 HALLAADTCTSFLE
+113 HAQFAADACTSFLE
-127 TVEAKLEGRA
+127 AVEAKLEGRTMPP
-137 VQSRSCD
+137 RSYD

-165 VLENDGV
+165 VLEAEG
-172 ALPGKACVE
+172 AMLPGKACVE

-188 NNTGEGFCDYVLYG
+188 NSAGEGFCDYVLYG

-208 AVIEAKKTSVGPEKG
+208 AVVEAKKTTVGPEKG
-223 RQQVKLYGECLE
+223 RQQVKLYGECLK

-258 YPSRQIRAFHTVD
+258 YPSRKIRAFHTID

-279 RNRKSLKGIDLK
+279 RDRKSLKGIDLQI
-291 VNRDIAGRDYQ
+291 NRDIAGRDYQ

-329 KTRTVISLVDVLS
+329 KTRTVISLVDVLE

-366 FKDHLPDYPRS
+366 FQEHLPDYPRS

-386 SPNARISFST
+386 SSNARISFST
-396 YQTMINKIDGVEKEF
+396 YQTMINKIDGAEKEF

-421 DEAHRSIFNKFGA
+421 DEAHRSIFNKYGA

-457 TYSLFQCESD
+457 TYSIFQCESD
-467 IPDFDYSMEQGFKDD
+467 VPDFYYSMEQGFKDD
-482 VLKPYRVVTRTSHV
+482 VLKPYRVVSRTSQV

-516 AFDDEPPD
+516 AFNDEPPD

-546 EVLERGLKVEGGE
+546 EVIERGLKVDGGE
-559 TIGKTIVFAYNHKH
+559 TIGKTIIFAYNHRH

-582 ERHPHDDDWCQ
+582 ERYPHDDDWCQ

-625 TGIDVPEVLNLVFF
+625 TGIDVPEILNLVFF

-651 IGRGTRPCKHV
+651 IGRGTRPCKNV

-676 YCDNFKFFGQQKNE
+676 YCDNFKFFGQQKPE
-690 VEVEKSLSVSQQA
+690 TEAAKTLSISQQA

-712 ELQKAENRKYLFN
+712 ELQKAQNRQFQFHKD
-725 KNYHIELQKEL
+725 YHAELQKEL
-736 LAQVLRLKDDAH
+736 QGQVLKLKDEAH

-759 HIDRY
+759 HIDRFC
-764 ITAESWQCVSEVQM
+764 ASESWQCISEVQM

-784 IAPLVDCGE
+784 VAPLVDGGE
-793 SDDIRT
+793 GDDIRT

-810 LAILMSGNLTKK
+810 LAILVNGGLTKK
-822 VMKDVEAVVAMAKIL
+822 VMKDVEAVVAMARIL

-848 KNEDIESLVNEMFWK
+848 KSEDIEALADELFWK
-863 LPSVEAVENWRRKLR
+863 EPTLEAVEKWRRKLR
-878 DIMKYATGE
+878 DIMKYASGDGE
-887 GENIVFVDIGDVI
+887 SVVFVDIEDVI
-900 TPGDP
+900 KPGDP
-905 VDVGIEFRTY
+905 IDIGIEFRTY
-915 RQKVIDF
+915 RQKVIDY
-922 LRENWSLPVVEKIH
+922 LRENWSLPVVEKIQ
-936 KLEPLTDADM
+936 KLEPLTNDDM
-946 GELED
+946 AELED

-957 GTKADYDG
+957 GSKTDYDG
-965 EDYAGSLA
+965 EDYPGSLA
-973 GFVRSLVGLDQVA
+973 GFVRSLVGLDQEA

-996 GNVLNANQQE
+996 GTVFNSSQQE
-1006 FVKMVINYVREN
+1006 FIKMVINYVREN

-1025 LVNSYPFRFMKPAI
+1025 LVNSYPFKFLHPV

-1044 KMPLLLDVIA
+1044 KMPILLDVISK
-1054 ELEKLLPKAA
+1054 LEHLVATAA

>member
-1 MSEKA
+1 MTIKDI
-6 NKTETA
+6 KQKIA
-12 ETSKPTEIGGASLS
+12 EVAGKKDPA
-26 GLSRPSGLS
+26 
-35 KTDSPIATAIF
+35 ATAV
-46 AREAVR
+46 ACRGAVR
-52 DGIARVYRALGRELP
+52 DCVGAIYQSKGVEIP

-74 LLSDM
+74 LLSDAPV
-79 QLREFIADDD
+79 REFIADDD
-89 RLRDLEFI
+89 RLRDLEFV
-97 RVLGMNAEHK
+97 RVLGMNAEHN

-113 HALLAADTCTSFLE
+113 HAQFAADACTSFLE
-127 TVEAKLEGRA
+127 AVEAKLEGRTMPP
-137 VQSRSCD
+137 RSYD

-165 VLENDGV
+165 VLEAEG
-172 ALPGKACVE
+172 AMLPGKACVE

-188 NNTGEGFCDYVLYG
+188 NSAGEGFCDYVLYG

-208 AVIEAKKTSVGPEKG
+208 AVVEAKKTTVGPEKG
-223 RQQVKLYGECLE
+223 RQQVKLYGECLK

-258 YPSRQIRAFHTVD
+258 YPSRKIRAFHTID

-279 RNRKSLKGIDLK
+279 RDRKSLKGIDLQI
-291 VNRDIAGRDYQ
+291 NRDIAGRDYQ

-329 KTRTVISLVDVLS
+329 KTRTVISLVDVLE

-366 FKDHLPDYPRS
+366 FQEHLPDYPRS

-386 SPNARISFST
+386 SSNARISFST
-396 YQTMINKIDGVEKEF
+396 YQTMINKIDGAEKEF

-421 DEAHRSIFNKFGA
+421 DEAHRSIFNKYGA

-457 TYSLFQCESD
+457 TYSIFQCESD
-467 IPDFDYSMEQGFKDD
+467 VPDFDYSMEQGFKDD
-482 VLKPYRVVTRTSHV
+482 VLKPYRVVSRTSQV

-516 AFDDEPPD
+516 AFNDEPPD
-524 RIESSR
+524 EIAASR

-546 EVLERGLKVEGGE
+546 EVIERGLKVDGGE
-559 TIGKTIVFAYNHKH
+559 TIGKTIIFAYNHRH

-582 ERHPHDDDWCQ
+582 ERYPHDDDWCQ

-625 TGIDVPEVLNLVFF
+625 TGIDVPEILNLVFF

-651 IGRGTRPCKHV
+651 IGRGTRPCKNV

-676 YCDNFKFFGQQKNE
+676 YCDNFKFFGQQKPE
-690 VEVEKSLSVSQQA
+690 TEAAKTLSISQQA

-712 ELQKAENRKYLFN
+712 ELQKAQNRQFQFN
-725 KNYHIELQKEL
+725 KDYHAELQKEL
-736 LAQVLRLKDDAH
+736 QGQILKLKDEAH

-759 HIDRY
+759 HIDRFC
-764 ITAESWQCVSEVQM
+764 ASESWQCISEVQM

-784 IAPLVDCGE
+784 VAPLVDGGE
-793 SDDIRT
+793 GDDIRT

-810 LAILMSGNLTKK
+810 LAILVNGGLTKK
-822 VMKDVEAVVAMAKIL
+822 VMKDVEAVVAMARIL

-848 KNEDIESLVNEMFWK
+848 KSEDIEALADELFWK
-863 LPSVEAVENWRRKLR
+863 EPTLEAVEKWRRKLR
-878 DIMKYATGE
+878 DIMKYASGDGE
-887 GENIVFVDIGDVI
+887 SVVFVDIEDVI
-900 TPGDP
+900 KPGDP
-905 VDVGIEFRTY
+905 IDIGIEFRTY
-915 RQKVIDF
+915 RQKVIDY
-922 LRENWSLPVVEKIH
+922 LRENWSLPVVEKIQ
-936 KLEPLTDADM
+936 KLEPLTNDDM
-946 GELED
+946 AELED

-957 GTKADYDG
+957 GSKTDYDG
-965 EDYAGSLA
+965 EDYPGSLA
-973 GFVRSLVGLDQVA
+973 GFVRSLVGLDQEA

-996 GNVLNANQQE
+996 GTVFNSSQQE
-1006 FVKMVINYVREN
+1006 FIKMVINYVREN

-1025 LVNSYPFRFMKPAI
+1025 LVNSYPFKFLHPV

-1044 KMPLLLDVIA
+1044 KMPLLLDVISK
-1054 ELEKLLPKAA
+1054 LEHLVATAA

>member
-1 MSEKA
+1 MTIKDIIR
-6 NKTETA
+6 KVA
-12 ETSKPTEIGGASLS
+12 EAAGGKDPA
-26 GLSRPSGLS
+26 
-35 KTDSPIATAIF
+35 ATAV
-46 AREAVR
+46 ACRSAVR
-52 DGIARVYRALGRELP
+52 DGVGAIYQSRGAEMP

-74 LLSDM
+74 LLSDT
-79 QLREFIADDD
+79 QLREFIGDDD
-89 RLRDLEFI
+89 RLRDLEFV
-97 RVLGMNAEHK
+97 RVLGMNAEHS

-113 HALLAADTCTSFLE
+113 HAQLAAGISTSFLE
-127 TVEAKLEGRA
+127 TVAAKLDGRSA
-137 VQSRSCD
+137 PPRSGGTT
-144 ISEAETRRAYIDV
+144 EAETRRAYIDV

-165 VLENDGV
+165 VLETEG
-172 ALPGKACVE
+172 AMLPGKAGVE

-188 NNTGEGFCDYVLYG
+188 NGTGEGFCDYVLYG

-208 AVIEAKKTSVGPEKG
+208 AVVEAKKTSVGPEKG

-235 KKYGYTPIL
+235 RKYGYTPIL

-258 YPSRQIRAFHTVD
+258 YPSRQVRAFHTLE
-271 ELERLIQK
+271 ELERLIQ
-279 RNRKSLKGIDLK
+279 RRDRKSLRDTDLQI
-291 VNRDIAGRDYQ
+291 NRDIAGRDYQ

-312 LSDKKRAGLLV
+312 LSDRKRAGLLV

-329 KTRTVISLVDVLS
+329 KTRTVISLVDVLE
-342 RQNWVTNVLFLA
+342 RHNWVTNVLFLA
-354 DRTSLV
+354 DRTPLV

-366 FKDHLPDYPRS
+366 FKDLLPDYPRS
-377 VISDAALKG
+377 VISDAALRG
-386 SPNARISFST
+386 SANARISFST

-411 TAGRFDLVVV
+411 TAGRFDLIVV
-421 DEAHRSIFNKFGA
+421 DEAHRSVFNKYGA

-446 TATPRGEVDKN
+446 TATPRGEVNKN
-457 TYSLFQCESD
+457 TYSIFQCESD
-467 IPDFDYSMEQGFKDD
+467 VPDFDYSMEQGFKDG
-482 VLKPYRVVTRTSHV
+482 VLKPYRVVSRTSQV

-507 DEERKQLDE
+507 DEERRQLDE

-546 EVLERGLKVEGGE
+546 DVLERGLKVDGGE
-559 TIGKTIVFAYNHKH
+559 TIGKTIIFAYNHRH
-573 ADLIVKRIK
+573 ADLIVQRIK
-582 ERHPHDDDWCQ
+582 ERYPHDDDWCQ

-603 TLVEKFKHD
+603 DLVEKFKHN

-646 KFIQM
+646 KFVQM
-651 IGRGTRPCKHV
+651 IGRGTRPCKNV

-676 YCDNFKFFGQQKNE
+676 YCDNFRFFGQQRHE
-690 VEVEKSLSVSQQA
+690 TEAEKTLSVTQQS

-712 ELQKAENRKYLFN
+712 ELQKAENRQYKFN
-725 KNYHIELQKEL
+725 KDYHVELQGEL
-736 LAQVLRLKDDAH
+736 LAQVLRLKDDVH
-748 SCRIQVREMMP
+748 SRRIQVREMMP
-759 HIDRY
+759 HIDGY
-764 ITAESWQCVSEVQM
+764 VTAASWQCVSEVQKS
-778 AEINRY
+778 EITRY
-784 IAPLVDCGE
+784 VAPLVEGGE
-793 SDDIRT
+793 GEDIRT
-799 KMYDLRMLRIQ
+799 RMYDLRMLRIE
-810 LAILMSGNLTKK
+810 LALLMSGGLTKK

-837 MTKYSIPEVEA
+837 MKKYSIPEVEDRC
-848 KNEDIESLVNEMFWK
+848 EDIESLVNEMFWK
-863 LPSVEAVENWRRKLR
+863 MPTLEAVEKWRRKLR
-878 DIMKYATGE
+878 GIMKYAGGDGE
-887 GENIVFVDIGDVI
+887 SIIYLDIGDEI
-900 TPGDP
+900 KAGDP
-905 VDVGIEFRTY
+905 VDVGIEFRSY

-922 LRENWSLPVVEKIH
+922 LQENWSLPVVEKIH
-936 KLEPLTDADM
+936 KLEPLTEADM

-957 GTKADYDG
+957 GSKTDYDG

-973 GFVRSLVGLDQVA
+973 GFVRSLVGLDQAA

-996 GNVLNANQQE
+996 GTVFNSNQQE

-1018 GEITRND
+1018 GEITRSD
-1025 LVNSYPFRFMKPAI
+1025 LVNSYPFRFLQPV

-1044 KMPLLLDVIA
+1044 KMPILLNVIA
-1054 ELEKLLPKAA
+1054 ELEKLIPSAA

>member
-1 MSEKA
+1 MTIKDLIR
-6 NKTETA
+6 KIA
-12 ETSKPTEIGGASLS
+12 EVAGKKDPA
-26 GLSRPSGLS
+26 
-35 KTDSPIATAIF
+35 ATAVACRGAI
-46 AREAVR
+46 R
-52 DGIARVYRALGRELP
+52 DGVGAIYKSKGTELP

-74 LLSDM
+74 LLADTSV
-79 QLREFIADDD
+79 REFIADDD
-89 RLRDLEFI
+89 CLRDLEFV
-97 RVLGMNAEHK
+97 RVLGMNAEHR
-107 RKVKRT
+107 RKVKRA
-113 HALLAADTCTSFLE
+113 HAQLAAETCTSFLE
-127 TVEAKLEGRA
+127 AVDAKLEGRVA
-137 VQSRSCD
+137 PGRPCG
-144 ISEAETRRAYIDV
+144 ITEAETRRAYIDV

-165 VLENDGV
+165 VLETEGTM
-172 ALPGKACVE
+172 LPGKACVE

-202 RDLKPL
+202 RDLRPL

-235 KKYGYTPIL
+235 RKYGYTPIL

-258 YPSRQIRAFHTVD
+258 YPSRQIRAFHTLE

-279 RNRKSLKGIDLK
+279 RGRKSLKGCDLRI
-291 VNRDIAGRDYQ
+291 NRDIAGRDYQ

-312 LSDKKRAGLLV
+312 LSDRKRAGLLV

-329 KTRTVISLVDVLS
+329 KTRTVISLVDVLA

-360 KQAHDA
+360 KQAHDS
-366 FKDHLPDYPRS
+366 FQDHLPDYTRS

-396 YQTMINKIDGVEKEF
+396 YQTMINKIDGEEKAF
-411 TAGRFDLVVV
+411 TAGRFDLIVV
-421 DEAHRSIFNKFGA
+421 DEAHRSIFNKYGA
-434 IFKYFDALLVGL
+434 IFRYFDALLVGL

-467 IPDFDYSMEQGFKDD
+467 VPDFDYSMEQGFTDD

-507 DEERKQLDE
+507 DEERKQLDT

-546 EVLERGLKVEGGE
+546 EVMERGLKVDGGE
-559 TIGKTIVFAYNHKH
+559 TIGKTIVFAYNHRH

-582 ERHPHDDDWCQ
+582 ERYPHDDDWCQ

-625 TGIDVPEVLNLVFF
+625 TGIDVPEILNLVFF

-651 IGRGTRPCKHV
+651 IGRGTRPCKNV
-662 FAPGKDKTEFRIFD
+662 FTPGKDKTEFRIFD
-676 YCDNFKFFGQQKNE
+676 YCDNFKFFGQRKNE
-690 VEVEKSLSVSQQA
+690 DESAKTLSVSQQA
-703 FAARVGILV
+703 FLARVGILL
-712 ELQKAENRKYLFN
+712 ELQKAKNRQFQFN
-725 KNYHIELQKEL
+725 KGYHAELQKEL
-736 LAQVLRLKDDAH
+736 LTQVLKLKDATH
-748 SCRIQVREMMP
+748 SCRLQVREMMP
-759 HIDRY
+759 HIDRF
-764 ITAESWQCVSEVQM
+764 TMPESWQCLSEVQTS
-778 AEINRY
+778 EIGRY
-784 IAPLVDCGE
+784 IAPLVDGGE
-793 SDDIRT
+793 GDDIRT
-799 KMYDLRMLRIQ
+799 KIYDLRMLRIERTV
-810 LAILMSGNLTKK
+810 LLSGGLSNE
-822 VMKDVEAVVAMAKIL
+822 VMNDVKAVVAMARIL

-848 KNEDIESLVNEMFWK
+848 KSEDIEALADELFWRIPSL
-863 LPSVEAVENWRRKLR
+863 EAVEKWRRKLR
-878 DIMKYATGE
+878 DVMKYACGDGE
-887 GENIVFVDIGDVI
+887 RIVFVDIGDKI
-900 TPGDP
+900 SPGDP
-905 VDVGIEFRTY
+905 VNAGIEFRTY
-915 RQKVIDF
+915 RQKVVDF
-922 LRENWSLPVVEKIH
+922 LRENWSLPVIERIH
-936 KLEPLTDADM
+936 KLQPLTDADM
-946 GELED
+946 NELED

-957 GTKADYDG
+957 GNKTDYEG
-965 EDYAGSLA
+965 EKYKGSLA
-973 GFVRSLVGLDQVA
+973 GFVRSLVGLDQAA
-986 VNEKFGQYLT
+986 VNEMFGQYLT
-996 GNVLNANQQE
+996 GNILNSRQQE
-1006 FVKMVINYVREN
+1006 FVKMIINYVREN
-1018 GEITRND
+1018 GEISRND
-1025 LVNSYPFRFMKPAI
+1025 LVNSYPFQFLQPV

-1044 KMPLLLDVIA
+1044 KMPLLLNAIM
-1054 ELEKLLPKAA
+1054 ELEKLLPRAA

>member
-1 MSEKA
+1 MTIKDLMRKIA
-6 NKTETA
+6 DVAGKKDPA
-12 ETSKPTEIGGASLS
+12 
-26 GLSRPSGLS
+26 
-35 KTDSPIATAIF
+35 ATAV
-46 AREAVR
+46 ACRGAVR
-52 DGIARVYRALGRELP
+52 DCVGAIYQSKGVEIP

-74 LLSDM
+74 LLSDAPV
-79 QLREFIADDD
+79 REFIADDD
-89 RLRDLEFI
+89 RLRDLEFV
-97 RVLGMNAEHK
+97 RVLGMNAEHN

-113 HALLAADTCTSFLE
+113 HAQFAADACTSFLE
-127 TVEAKLEGRA
+127 AVEAKLEGRTMPP
-137 VQSRSCD
+137 RSYD

-165 VLENDGV
+165 VLEAEG
-172 ALPGKACVE
+172 AMLPGKACVE

-188 NNTGEGFCDYVLYG
+188 NSAGEGFCDYVLYG

-208 AVIEAKKTSVGPEKG
+208 AVVEAKKTTVGPEKG
-223 RQQVKLYGECLE
+223 RQQVKLYGECLK

-258 YPSRQIRAFHTVD
+258 YPSRKIRAFHTID

-279 RNRKSLKGIDLK
+279 RDRKSLKGIDLQI
-291 VNRDIAGRDYQ
+291 NRDIAGRDYQ

-329 KTRTVISLVDVLS
+329 KTRTVISLVDVLE

-366 FKDHLPDYPRS
+366 FQEHLPDYPRS

-386 SPNARISFST
+386 SSNARISFST
-396 YQTMINKIDGVEKEF
+396 YQTMINKIDGAEKEF

-421 DEAHRSIFNKFGA
+421 DEAHRSIFNKYGA

-457 TYSLFQCESD
+457 TYSIFQCESD
-467 IPDFDYSMEQGFKDD
+467 VPDFDYSMEQGFKDD
-482 VLKPYRVVTRTSHV
+482 VLKPYRVVSRTSQV

-516 AFDDEPPD
+516 AFNDEPPD

-546 EVLERGLKVEGGE
+546 EVIERGLKVDGGE
-559 TIGKTIVFAYNHKH
+559 TIGKTIIFAYNHRH

-582 ERHPHDDDWCQ
+582 ERYPHDDDWCQ

-625 TGIDVPEVLNLVFF
+625 TGIDVPEILNLVFF

-651 IGRGTRPCKHV
+651 IGRGTRPCKNV

-676 YCDNFKFFGQQKNE
+676 YCDNFKFFGQQKPE
-690 VEVEKSLSVSQQA
+690 TEAAKTLSISQQA

-712 ELQKAENRKYLFN
+712 ELQKAQNRQFQFHKD
-725 KNYHIELQKEL
+725 YHAELQKEL
-736 LAQVLRLKDDAH
+736 QGQVLKLKDEAH

-759 HIDRY
+759 HIDRFC
-764 ITAESWQCVSEVQM
+764 ASESWQCISEVQM

-784 IAPLVDCGE
+784 VAPLVDGGE
-793 SDDIRT
+793 GDDIRT

-810 LAILMSGNLTKK
+810 LAILVNGGLTKK

-848 KNEDIESLVNEMFWK
+848 KSEDIEALANEMFWRM
-863 LPSVEAVENWRRKLR
+863 PSLEAVEKWRRKLR
-878 DIMKYATGE
+878 GIMKYAGGE
-887 GENIVFVDIGDVI
+887 GESIIYLDITDEI
-900 TPGDP
+900 KAGDP

-922 LRENWSLPVVEKIH
+922 LQENWSLPVIEKIH
-936 KLEPLTDADM
+936 KLEPLTEADM

-957 GTKADYDG
+957 GTKSDYDG
-965 EDYAGSLA
+965 EDYHGSLA
-973 GFVRSLVGLDQVA
+973 GFVRSLVGLDQEA

-996 GNVLNANQQE
+996 GTVFNSSQQE
-1006 FVKMVINYVREN
+1006 FIKMVINYVREN

-1025 LVNSYPFRFMKPAI
+1025 LVNSYPFKFLQPV

-1044 KMPLLLDVIA
+1044 KMPLLLNVVT
-1054 ELEKLLPKAA
+1054 ELERLLPRAA

>member
-1 MSEKA
+1 MTIKDLIR
-6 NKTETA
+6 KIA
-12 ETSKPTEIGGASLS
+12 EAVGKKDPAAAA
-26 GLSRPSGLS
+26 
-35 KTDSPIATAIF
+35 IAC
-46 AREAVR
+46 RGAVR
-52 DGIARVYRALGRELP
+52 DCVGEIYKSKGAEMP

-74 LLSDM
+74 LLADT
-79 QLREFIADDD
+79 LVREFVADDD
-89 RLRDLEFI
+89 RLRDLEFV
-97 RVLGMNAEHK
+97 RVLGMNAEHS

-113 HALLAADTCTSFLE
+113 HAQLAAETCTSFLE
-127 TVEAKLEGRA
+127 AVDAKLDGRA
-137 VQSRSCD
+137 AAQRSRN
-144 ISEAETRRAYIDV
+144 ITEAETRRAYIDV

-165 VLENDGV
+165 VLETEG
-172 ALPGKACVE
+172 AMLPGKAGVE

-188 NNTGEGFCDYVLYG
+188 NGTGEGFCDYVLYG
-202 RDLKPL
+202 RDLRPL
-208 AVIEAKKTSVGPEKG
+208 AVVEAKKTSVGPEKG

-235 KKYGYTPIL
+235 RKYGYTPIL
-244 YYTNGYQIWCIDGF
+244 YYTNGCQIWCIDGF
-258 YPSRQIRAFHTVD
+258 YPSRQVRAFHTLE
-271 ELERLIQK
+271 ELERLIQ
-279 RNRKSLKGIDLK
+279 RRDRKSLRDTDLQI
-291 VNRDIAGRDYQ
+291 NRDIAGRDYQ

-312 LSDKKRAGLLV
+312 LSDRKRAGLLV

-329 KTRTVISLVDVLS
+329 KTRTVISLVDVLE
-342 RQNWVTNVLFLA
+342 RHNWVTNVLFLA

-366 FKDHLPDYPRS
+366 FQEHLPDYPRS
-377 VISDAALKG
+377 VVSDAALKG
-386 SPNARISFST
+386 SSNARICFST
-396 YQTMINKIDGVEKEF
+396 YQTMINKIDGAEKEF

-421 DEAHRSIFNKFGA
+421 DEAHRSIFNKYGA

-467 IPDFDYSMEQGFKDD
+467 VPDFDYSMEQGFKDG
-482 VLKPYRVVTRTSHV
+482 VLKPYKVVSRTSQV

-501 TYRECS
+501 TYRERS
-507 DEERKQLDE
+507 DEERRQLDE
-516 AFDDEPPD
+516 TFNDEPPD
-524 RIESSR
+524 RIEASR
-530 IFNTVYNQDTV
+530 IFNTVYNRGTV
-541 DKVID
+541 DKVVD
-546 EVLERGLKVEGGE
+546 DVLERCFKVEGGE
-559 TIGKTIVFAYNHKH
+559 TIGKTIIFAYNHKH
-573 ADLIVKRIK
+573 ADLIVKHINK
-582 ERHPHDDDWCQ
+582 HHPHDDDWCQ

-603 TLVEKFKHD
+603 SLVEKFKHD

-625 TGIDVPEVLNLVFF
+625 TGIDVPEILNLVFF

-651 IGRGTRPCKHV
+651 IGRGTRPCKNV

-712 ELQKAENRKYLFN
+712 ELQKAENRRYLFN
-725 KNYHIELQKEL
+725 KNYHIALQKAL

-793 SDDIRT
+793 DDDIRT

-810 LAILMSGNLTKK
+810 LAILMSGDLTKK

-837 MTKYSIPEVEA
+837 MTKYSIPQVEA
-848 KNEDIESLVNEMFWK
+848 KSEDIESLVNELFWK
-863 LPSVEAVENWRRKLR
+863 MPSVEAVENWRRKLR

-957 GTKADYDG
+957 GSKTDYDG

-973 GFVRSLVGLDQVA
+973 GFVRSLVGLDQAA

-996 GNVLNANQQE
+996 GTVFNSNQQE

-1025 LVNSYPFRFMKPAI
+1025 LVNSYPFKFLQPV

-1044 KMPLLLDVIA
+1044 KMPILLNVIA
-1054 ELEKLLPKAA
+1054 ELEKLIPSAA

>member
-1 MSEKA
+1 MTIKDIIR
-6 NKTETA
+6 KIA
-12 ETSKPTEIGGASLS
+12 EAAGKKDPA
-26 GLSRPSGLS
+26 
-35 KTDSPIATAIF
+35 ATAV
-46 AREAVR
+46 ACRSAVR
-52 DGIARVYRALGRELP
+52 DGVGAIYQSKGTEMP

-74 LLSDM
+74 LLADTPV
-79 QLREFIADDD
+79 REFIGDDD
-89 RLRDLEFI
+89 RMRDLEFV

-113 HALLAADTCTSFLE
+113 HAQLAAETCTSFLE
-127 TVEAKLEGRA
+127 AVEAKLEGRA
-137 VQSRSCD
+137 APPRSCD
-144 ISEAETRRAYIDV
+144 ITEAETRRAYIDV

-165 VLENDGV
+165 VLESEGV
-172 ALPGKACVE
+172 SLPGKACVE

-188 NNTGEGFCDYVLYG
+188 NNTGDGFCDYVLYG

-235 KKYGYTPIL
+235 KKYGYIPIL

-258 YPSRQIRAFHTVD
+258 YPSRQIRAFHTID

-279 RNRKSLKGIDLK
+279 RSRKSLRAIDLQI
-291 VNRDIAGRDYQ
+291 NRGIAGRDYQ

-342 RQNWVTNVLFLA
+342 RHNWVTNVLFLA

-366 FKDHLPDYPRS
+366 FQEHLPDYPRS
-377 VISDAALKG
+377 VISDSALKG

-396 YQTMINKIDGVEKEF
+396 YQTMINKIDGVEKTF
-411 TAGRFDLVVV
+411 TAGRFDLIVV
-421 DEAHRSIFNKFGA
+421 DEAHRSIFNKYGA

-467 IPDFDYSMEQGFKDD
+467 VPDFDYSMEQGFKDD
-482 VLKPYRVVTRTSHV
+482 VLKPYRVVTRTSQV

-516 AFDDEPPD
+516 AFDDEPPN
-524 RIESSR
+524 RIEAGR
-530 IFNTVYNQDTV
+530 IFKTVYNQDTV
-541 DKVID
+541 DKIID
-546 EVLERGLKVEGGE
+546 EVLERGLKVGGGE
-559 TIGKTIVFAYNHKH
+559 IIGKTIIFAYNHRH

-582 ERHPHDDDWCQ
+582 EHYPHDDDWCQ

-651 IGRGTRPCKHV
+651 IGRGTRPCKNI

-676 YCDNFKFFGQQKNE
+676 YCDNFKFFGQQRNDDE
-690 VEVEKSLSVSQQA
+690 AERSLSVSQQA
-703 FAARVGILV
+703 FVARVGILV
-712 ELQKAENRKYLFN
+712 ELQKAQNRSEQFN
-725 KNYHIELQKEL
+725 KNYHAELQKCL
-736 LAQVLRLKDDAH
+736 LSQVLKLKDGVH

-764 ITAESWQCVSEVQM
+764 CSPESWQCISEVRK
-778 AEINRY
+778 AEIGRY
-784 IAPLVDCGE
+784 IAPIVDCNEG
-793 SDDIRT
+793 DDIRS

-810 LAILMSGNLTKK
+810 LAILMSGGLTRK

-848 KNEDIESLVNEMFWK
+848 KKDDIEAIAGESFWK
-863 LPSVEAVENWRRKLR
+863 SPTLESVEIWRRKLR
-878 DIMKYATGE
+878 DIMKYATGD
-887 GENIVFVDIGDVI
+887 GEAIVFIDIGDTI
-900 TPGDP
+900 KPGDP
-905 VDVGIEFRTY
+905 VNVGIEFRTY

-957 GTKADYDG
+957 GSKADYDG
-965 EDYAGSLA
+965 EDYSGSLA
-973 GFVRSLVGLDQVA
+973 GFVRSLVGLDQAA

-996 GNVLNANQQE
+996 GAVLNSNQQE
-1006 FVKMVINYVREN
+1006 FIKIIINYVREN
-1018 GEITRND
+1018 GEISSND
-1025 LVNSYPFRFMKPAI
+1025 LVNSYPFKFMQPV

-1044 KMPLLLDVIA
+1044 KMPILLDVIKGM
-1054 ELEKLLPKAA
+1054 ENLLPKAA

>member
-1 MSEKA
+1 MTIKDI
-6 NKTETA
+6 KQKIA
-12 ETSKPTEIGGASLS
+12 EVAGKKDPA
-26 GLSRPSGLS
+26 
-35 KTDSPIATAIF
+35 ATAV
-46 AREAVR
+46 ACRGAVR
-52 DGIARVYRALGRELP
+52 DCVGAIYQSKGVEIP

-74 LLSDM
+74 LLSDAPV
-79 QLREFIADDD
+79 REFIADDD
-89 RLRDLEFI
+89 RLRDLEFV
-97 RVLGMNAEHK
+97 RVLGMNAEHN

-113 HALLAADTCTSFLE
+113 HAQFAADACTSFLE
-127 TVEAKLEGRA
+127 AVEAKLEGRTMPP
-137 VQSRSCD
+137 RSYD
-144 ISEAETRRAYIDV
+144 INEAETRRAYIDV

-165 VLENDGV
+165 VLEAEG
-172 ALPGKACVE
+172 AMLPGKACVE

-188 NNTGEGFCDYVLYG
+188 NSAGEGFCDYVLYG

-208 AVIEAKKTSVGPEKG
+208 AVVEAKKTTVGPEKG
-223 RQQVKLYGECLE
+223 RQQVKLYGECLK

-258 YPSRQIRAFHTVD
+258 YPSRKIRAFHTID

-279 RNRKSLKGIDLK
+279 RDRKSLKGIDLQI
-291 VNRDIAGRDYQ
+291 NRDIAGRDYQ

-329 KTRTVISLVDVLS
+329 KTRTVISLVDVLE

-366 FKDHLPDYPRS
+366 FQEHLPDYPRS

-386 SPNARISFST
+386 SSNARISFST
-396 YQTMINKIDGVEKEF
+396 YQTMINKIDGAEKEF

-421 DEAHRSIFNKFGA
+421 DEAHRSIFNKYGA

-457 TYSLFQCESD
+457 TYSIFQCESD
-467 IPDFDYSMEQGFKDD
+467 VPDFDYSMEQGFKDD
-482 VLKPYRVVTRTSHV
+482 VLKPYRVVSRTSQV

-516 AFDDEPPD
+516 AFNDEPPD
-524 RIESSR
+524 EIAASR

-546 EVLERGLKVEGGE
+546 EVIERGLKVDGGE
-559 TIGKTIVFAYNHKH
+559 TIGKTIIFAYNHRH

-582 ERHPHDDDWCQ
+582 ERYPHDDDWCQ

-612 PKFRIAV
+612 SKFRIAV

-625 TGIDVPEVLNLVFF
+625 TGIDVPEILNLVFF

-651 IGRGTRPCKHV
+651 IGRGTRPCKNV

-676 YCDNFKFFGQQKNE
+676 YCDNFKFFGQQKPE
-690 VEVEKSLSVSQQA
+690 TEAAKTLSISQQA

-712 ELQKAENRKYLFN
+712 ELQKAQNRQFQFN
-725 KNYHIELQKEL
+725 KDYHAELQKEL
-736 LAQVLRLKDDAH
+736 QGQILKLKDEAH

-759 HIDRY
+759 HIDRFC
-764 ITAESWQCVSEVQM
+764 ALESWQCISEVQM

-784 IAPLVDCGE
+784 VAPLVDGGE
-793 SDDIRT
+793 GDDIRT

-810 LAILMSGNLTKK
+810 LAILVNGGLTKK
-822 VMKDVEAVVAMAKIL
+822 VMKDVEAVVAMARIL

-848 KNEDIESLVNEMFWK
+848 KSEDIEALADELFWK
-863 LPSVEAVENWRRKLR
+863 EPTLEAVEKWRRKLR
-878 DIMKYATGE
+878 DIMKYASGDGE
-887 GENIVFVDIGDVI
+887 SVVFVDIEDVI
-900 TPGDP
+900 KPGDP
-905 VDVGIEFRTY
+905 IDIGIEFRTY
-915 RQKVIDF
+915 RQKVIDY
-922 LRENWSLPVVEKIH
+922 LRENWSLPVVEKIQ
-936 KLEPLTDADM
+936 KLEPLTNDDM
-946 GELED
+946 AELED

-957 GTKADYDG
+957 GSKTDYDG
-965 EDYAGSLA
+965 EDYPGSLA
-973 GFVRSLVGLDQVA
+973 GFVRSLVGLDQEA

-996 GNVLNANQQE
+996 GTVFNSSQQE
-1006 FVKMVINYVREN
+1006 FIKMVINYVREN

-1025 LVNSYPFRFMKPAI
+1025 LVNSYPFKFLQPV

-1044 KMPLLLDVIA
+1044 KMPLLLDVISK
-1054 ELEKLLPKAA
+1054 LEHLVATAA